1 MHKNIIITVIA
12 AFTLLAAAPASADG
26 THLSVKG
33 NDGGRILNC
42 FGWRYNT
49 IKAKLGEIKAANFS
63 AVQVTTVQPLPS
75 SEDFDGKFHFTD
87 QLATPISDWYRI
99 YAPLALRMITS
110 SDASQNTPLGTRAD
124 FDALVSEAHR
134 QGLAVVVGVEANQ
147 LFKGSASDAGVSV
160 TSYDKN
166 YTFDF
171 KDYTRKSI
179 TAHALNEAVEDI
191 VYVNGTSDTKGT
203 ENIAKAVAFVKEL
216 YAAGADGIC
225 WYHAKYIPL
234 LYGQGYFSIQ
244 DDKSEQ
250 NSGYT
255 MLPNSN
261 YVHLDDNGKFNFS
274 DSHLEGSNFWPEVTK
289 AMNYSDD
296 NGTTKRDV
304 PMFSYA
310 NLNLDP
316 NCKGELMRNNSNTG
330 FTIDHDPS
338 YFANGIKD
346 DGYWNRPMRE
356 YTKYMRIVDAW
367 YAKSAVMQDGVSYAD
382 GYWTDRQ
389 ANFKYEKG
397 FKSSEITGVYAAEPT
412 DMVYIAE
419 DENTFMNNPEVMFE
433 PMSKANAYHEN
444 RPTDQIK
451 GAVVDRAYAD
461 MAAHNAATTV
471 YFARPYSQSGSFKL
485 GEDLADLTSSPYAY
499 FQDGNNWAAGDPSKV
514 GVVLDGTKTSGDV
527 INLVGKHNGHNVFL
541 WSSKQTGI
549 TAPKKI
555 KFTVGDF
562 STGEYDY
569 ETGATYDAAAR
580 VVAMSNL
587 PVVSSSNATTAD
599 SLTVYIRD
607 DIGGSEHDFY
617 VYATKDG
624 AGAFDNENWP
634 GYKADK
640 TVTDASGVKWYYAR
654 VPKNIWER
662 VLYNDNIIIS
672 AYSKGT
678 TSFDDSPNKI
688 GQTATIGT
696 IVSDQ
701 WFVIT
706 DDKQGDGAIQYRDVK
721 HVSVP
726 DVANEPIRFKGA
738 AIAAVNKYHNLLTG
752 EKEYKDAAYNPD
764 GTRIDVASLC
774 RQHGAVLV
782 IRDPYGHPGSHNVD
796 NVNHN
801 LAKGEYTDQ
810 VSGNKFT
817 VTSDKI
823 SGELD
828 PSGIAVLYNKAD
840 VEGSFY
846 AVSPVSGQANKDI
859 QVKITNR
866 ATGKYTVQYQIS
878 NNKDFRNGQ
887 KGPLGDGTYLDYKT
901 YGWQTM
907 KDANATVDVS
917 TGDFSDVKYYIRKR
931 VRYGYSYIW
940 KYIPLSNPPYSM
952 TLYLKVRYRPA
963 TSTSD
968 ADWVST
974 STPYSYF
981 LYTGTTDGTL
991 YNNQLYFNIPEGV
1004 APDSLSIYAWSDEA
1018 GTKFPLVKS
1027 GGDRLQKYYSST
1039 EEQQKHWYSPVLNV
1053 YNYKTYT
1060 VDYGWW
1066 IGTDNVIKDDQ
1077 LIVMLGTDDVNN
1089 IKAGYY
1095 DPEAESHNDAMAI
1108 NHNRYVCRYT
1118 IGLPNLHFDHVKFRL
1133 SYNHPQGY
1141 TQQLETVELS
1151 AGEDEFFSISQDD
1164 EGRLSIGHD
1173 IEMVGD
1179 AIYDNSTWG
1188 YYMDKKGEYNEEN
1201 PNQNWKSGFWEGTND
1216 SDPIRLS
1223 YEPNESNELSVNGAK
1238 AEVFTW
1244 TGQMINGKSLRF
1256 GERPDFITS
1265 FVPDEAKND
1274 TAPAFKR
1281 YFIAVPTAYKYKV
1294 RAADE
1299 VPTTNANH
1307 VIDNWFMYRGL
1318 WCGKDAIPK
1327 DGETPTET
1335 YKDLVWTWPS
1345 GYYKVKFY
1353 QIFNGEDSVYYMTVS
1368 QPSLT
1373 YENGGTSYQYLPN
1386 NTSSRNETVS
1396 FAGLKTQD
1404 NDAASGQTKDP
1415 YFYIDLPH
1423 VGRAGY
1429 KGSDISISNNVD
1441 GEPSKFVVPAFTL
1454 EGNESKSTSSSETEY
1469 PSLYP
1474 ETGAYRIVY
1483 SLGHG
1488 NTPITFKAKADKK
1501 TTEERK
1507 TIVPLNTD
1515 DAAKDSVPSAK
1526 FMLGFNVM
1534 SYTKEELFNFRTLD
1548 NGGDGS
1554 EGTVPAGFWMTYSDG
1569 LPRILPA
1576 GVTAYYASGYVRG
1589 NDDPTQ
1595 PIKALYFTKLAGD
1608 TLPAN
1613 TGLML
1618 CIDTTAMPKVNLG
1631 GEVLGKPGRIY
1642 VYFEPAKVDQD
1653 YVWHQAG
1660 TNFLMPWIAAD
1671 EEAGSSSENAWKQY
1685 PDVKRPDSKYL
1696 NYQFSKG
1703 YWHHRVTENGN
1714 VIDENLYGV
1723 GFYPSSYR
1731 YPTSNYEV
1739 RKAFVSIP
1747 RKGSASDDPGDD
1759 DQTFGAKKNLAPST
1773 DANSDVVATAPVDL
1787 IWGDDGGAL
1796 SQSTGIATAPDAC
1809 GSSDN
1814 RVYNLQGQRV
1824 VNPRRGVYIRGGK
1837 KILIK

>member
-49 IKAKLGEIKAANFS
+49 IKAKLAEIKAANFS

-147 LFKGSASDAGVSV
+147 LFKGSADAAGVSV
-160 TSYDKN
+160 TAYDKN

-171 KDYTRKSI
+171 KDPTRESI

-191 VYVNGTSDTKGT
+191 VYVNGASDTKGT
-203 ENIAKAVAFVKEL
+203 ENIAKAVAFVKDL

-244 DDKSEQ
+244 DAKSEQ

-296 NGTTKRDV
+296 GTTKRDI

-444 RPTDQIK
+444 RPTDQIA

-514 GVVLDGTKTSGDV
+514 GVVLDGTMTSGDV

-549 TAPKKI
+549 NAPKKI

-810 VSGNKFT
+810 VSGNTFT

-828 PSGIAVLYNKAD
+828 PSGIAVLYNKDD
-840 VEGSFY
+840 VEGSAY

-859 QVKITNR
+859 KVSITNR
-866 ATGKYTVQYQIS
+866 APDKYTVEYQIS
-878 NNKDFRNGQ
+878 NNKDFRKGQ

-901 YGWQTM
+901 LNWKTM
-907 KDANATVDVS
+907 NDANATVDVS

-991 YNNQLYFNIPEGV
+991 YNNQLYFNLPEGV
-1004 APDSLSIYAWSDEA
+1004 EPDSLSIYAWSDEA

-1027 GGDRLQKYYSST
+1027 GGDRLQKYYSSK

-1066 IGTDNVIKDDQ
+1066 IDTDNVIKDDQ

-1095 DPEAESHNDAMAI
+1095 DPKAESHNDAMAI

-1151 AGEDEFFSISQDD
+1151 AGEDEFYSISQDD

-1188 YYMDKKGEYNEEN
+1188 YYMDKDGNYDEEN

-1294 RAADE
+1294 RTE
-1299 VPTTNANH
+1299 KYVPTTIANQ
-1307 VIDNWFMYRGL
+1307 VEDNWFMYRGL
-1318 WCGKDAIPK
+1318 WYDKDDIPK
-1327 DGETPTET
+1327 DGETTTET

-1373 YENGGTSYQYLPN
+1373 YENGGTSYQYVAN
-1386 NTSSRNETVS
+1386 NISSRNETVS
-1396 FAGLKTQD
+1396 FTGLKD
-1404 NDAASGQTKDP
+1404 PNDGSSDGSGKKDP
-1415 YFYIDLPH
+1415 YFYIDLAH

-1429 KGSDISISNNVD
+1429 KGSAISISNNID
-1441 GEPSKFVVPAFTL
+1441 GEPSKFVVPTFTL
-1454 EGNESKSTSSSETEY
+1454 EGNASKSSGSSATEY
-1469 PSLYP
+1469 SSLYP
-1474 ETGAYRIVY
+1474 ETGAYRIIY

-1488 NTPITFKAKADKK
+1488 NTPVTFKKKAEK
-1501 TTEERK
+1501 TSDELK

-1515 DAAKDSVPSAK
+1515 DAKKDSVPAAK

-1554 EGTVPAGFWMTYSDG
+1554 KGTVPAGYWMTYSDG
-1569 LPRILPA
+1569 LPRIRPA

-1589 NDDPTQ
+1589 NDDPKQ
-1595 PIKALYFTKLAGD
+1595 PIKALYFTKLVGD

-1618 CIDTTAMPKVNLG
+1618 CIDPTAMPKVNLG
-1631 GEVLGKPGRIY
+1631 GEVPGKPGRIY

-1653 YVWHQAG
+1653 YVWHQTG
-1660 TNFLMPWIAAD
+1660 TNFLMP
-1671 EEAGSSSENAWKQY
+1671 
-1685 PDVKRPDSKYL
+1685 
-1696 NYQFSKG
+1696 
-1703 YWHHRVTENGN
+1703 
-1714 VIDENLYGV
+1714 
-1723 GFYPSSYR
+1723 
-1731 YPTSNYEV
+1731 
-1739 RKAFVSIP
+1739 
-1747 RKGSASDDPGDD
+1747 
-1759 DQTFGAKKNLAPST
+1759 
-1773 DANSDVVATAPVDL
+1773 
-1787 IWGDDGGAL
+1787 
-1796 SQSTGIATAPDAC
+1796 
-1809 GSSDN
+1809 
-1814 RVYNLQGQRV
+1814 
-1824 VNPRRGVYIRGGK
+1824 
-1837 KILIK
+1837 

>member
-63 AVQVTTVQPLPS
+63 AVQVTTVQPLPA
-75 SEDFDGKFHFTD
+75 SEDFDGKFHFSD

-191 VYVNGTSDTKGT
+191 VYVNGTSDKKGDA
-203 ENIAKAVAFVKEL
+203 NIAKAVAFVKDL

-244 DDKSEQ
+244 DAKSEQ

-397 FKSSEITGVYAAEPT
+397 FQSSEITGVYAAEPT

-444 RPTDQIK
+444 RPTDQIA

-499 FQDGNNWAAGDPSKV
+499 FEDGNNWADGDPKKV
-514 GVVLDGTKTSGDV
+514 GVMLDGTKTSGDV

-541 WSSKQTGI
+541 WSSKQAGI
-549 TAPKKI
+549 NAPKKI

-640 TVTDASGVKWYYAR
+640 TVTDASGVEWHYAR

-991 YNNQLYFNIPEGV
+991 YNNQLYFNLPEGV
-1004 APDSLSIYAWSDEA
+1004 EPDSLSIYAWSDEA

-1077 LIVMLGTDDVNN
+1077 LIVMLGTDDVDE

-1151 AGEDEFFSISQDD
+1151 AGEDEFYSISQDD

-1188 YYMDKKGEYNEEN
+1188 YYMDKTGDYNEEN
-1201 PNQNWKSGFWEGTND
+1201 PTQNWKSGFWEGTND

-1223 YEPNESNELSVNGAK
+1223 YEPNESNELSVNGVK

-1244 TGQMINGKSLRF
+1244 TGQMINGKLLRF
-1256 GERPDFITS
+1256 GERPDFVTS
-1265 FVPDEAKND
+1265 FVPDETKND

-1299 VPTTNANH
+1299 VPTTTANH

-1318 WCGKDAIPK
+1318 WYGKDDIPK
-1327 DGETPTET
+1327 DGETPMET

-1373 YENGGTSYQYLPN
+1373 YENGGTSYQYLHN
-1386 NTSSRNETVS
+1386 NLSSRNETVS

-1441 GEPSKFVVPAFTL
+1441 GEPSKFVVPTFTL

-1488 NTPITFKAKADKK
+1488 NTPVTFKTKADKTDAEK
-1501 TTEERK
+1501 K
-1507 TIVPLNTD
+1507 TIIKLTTD
-1515 DAAKDSVPSAK
+1515 DAMQDSEPAAK
-1526 FMLGFNVM
+1526 FMLGFNVAR
-1534 SYTKEELFNFRTLD
+1534 YTQEELFNFRALD
-1548 NGGDGS
+1548 ESRSGDKLPDGYW
-1554 EGTVPAGFWMTYSDG
+1554 TAYSDG
-1569 LPRILPA
+1569 LPRIKPA

-1589 NDDPTQ
+1589 SLNSDM
-1595 PIKALYFTKLAGD
+1595 PIQAVYFTKLEGD

-1618 CIDTTAMPKVNLG
+1618 RIDTAAMSKINLG
-1631 GEVLGKPGRIY
+1631 GEVPGKAGRIY
-1642 VYFEPAKVDQD
+1642 VYFEPAKVDKD
-1653 YVWHQAG
+1653 YIWHQAG
-1660 TNFLMPWIAAD
+1660 TNFMLPWLAAD
-1671 EEAGSSSENAWKQY
+1671 EDAGNSSENAWKQY
-1685 PDVKRPDSKYL
+1685 PDVRRPDSKYL

-1703 YWHHRVTENGN
+1703 YWSWNVYDDNGKF
-1714 VIDENLYGV
+1714 IGTTDEYGV
-1723 GFYPSSYR
+1723 GFFPTNYR
-1731 YPTSNYEV
+1731 YPTNNYEV
-1739 RKAFVSIP
+1739 RKAFLSIP
-1747 RKGSASDDPGDD
+1747 RKGVLSDDPGDD
-1759 DQTFGAKKNLAPST
+1759 DQTFGAKSNISAKVNTNL
-1773 DANSDVVATAPVDL
+1773 DVVATAPVDL
-1787 IWGDDGGAL
+1787 VWGDDGGAL
-1796 SQSTGIATAPDAC
+1796 EQATSITTINSDN
-1809 GSSDN
+1809 GSSDDK
-1814 RVYNLQGQRV
+1814 VYNLQGQRV
-1824 VNPRRGVYIRGGK
+1824 YNPTRGVYIRGGK
-1837 KILIK
+1837 KIIIK

>member
-49 IKAKLGEIKAANFS
+49 IKAKLSEIKAANFS
-63 AVQVTTVQPLPS
+63 AVQVTTVQPLPAS
-75 SEDFDGKFHFTD
+75 KDFDGKFHFTD

-99 YAPLALRMITS
+99 YAPLALRMINA

-124 FDALVSEAHR
+124 FDALVSEAHQ

-147 LFKGSASDAGVSV
+147 LFKGSASTADVSV
-160 TSYDKN
+160 TAYDKN
-166 YTFDF
+166 YTFNF
-171 KDYTRKSI
+171 KDPTRKSI
-179 TAHALNEAVEDI
+179 TAHAINEAVEDI
-191 VYVNGTSDTKGT
+191 VYVNGASDTKGT
-203 ENIAKAVAFVKEL
+203 DNIAKAVALVKEL

-244 DDKSEQ
+244 DAKSEQ

-261 YVHLDDNGKFNFS
+261 YVKMDDNGKFNIP

-397 FKSSEITGVYAAEPT
+397 FQSSEITGVYAAEPT

-444 RPTDQIK
+444 RPTDQIA

-499 FQDGNNWAAGDPSKV
+499 FEDGNNWAAGNPKEI
-514 GVVLDGTKTSGDV
+514 GVMLDGKQTSGDV

-569 ETGATYDAAAR
+569 ETGATFDAAAR

-587 PVVSSSNATTAD
+587 PDVSASNATTAD

-607 DIGGSEHDFY
+607 DIGSTERDFY

-640 TVTDASGVKWYYAR
+640 TVKDASGAKWYYAR

-738 AIAAVNKYHNLLTG
+738 AIAAVNKYHNLLAG
-752 EKEYKDAAYNPD
+752 EKEYKNAAYNPD

-828 PSGIAVLYNKAD
+828 PSGIAVLYNKDD
-840 VEGSFY
+840 VEGAAY

-866 ATGKYTVQYQIS
+866 ATDKYTVEYQIS
-878 NNKDFRNGQ
+878 NNKDFAGSGTSTLDNGSYFDN
-887 KGPLGDGTYLDYKT
+887 KTLD
-901 YGWQTM
+901 WQTM
-907 KDANATVDVS
+907 NDANATADVS
-917 TGDFSDVKYYIRKR
+917 TSNFGNVTYFNRIR
-931 VRYGYSYIW
+931 VRYRIGHRYFYKW
-940 KYIPLSNPPYSM
+940 KTVTYNPYSM

-968 ADWVST
+968 KDWIYT

-1004 APDSLSIYAWSDEA
+1004 EPDSLSIYAWSDEA

-1027 GGDRLQKYYSST
+1027 GGDRLQKYYSSK

-1053 YNYKTYT
+1053 YDYKTYT

-1066 IGTDNVIKDDQ
+1066 ADNVIKDNQ
-1077 LIVMLGTDDVNN
+1077 LIVMLGTDDVDK
-1089 IKAGYY
+1089 IKAGFY

-1188 YYMDKKGEYNEEN
+1188 YYMDKKGDYDEEN
-1201 PNQNWKSGFWEGTND
+1201 PTQNWKSGFWEGTND
-1216 SDPIRLS
+1216 SDPVRLS
-1223 YEPNESNELSVNGAK
+1223 YEPNESNELSVNGVK

-1256 GERPDFITS
+1256 GERPDFTTS
-1265 FVPDEAKND
+1265 FVPDETKNK

-1294 RAADE
+1294 RTE
-1299 VPTTNANH
+1299 KYVPTTYANQ
-1307 VIDNWFMYRGL
+1307 VEDNWSMYCGL
-1318 WCGKDAIPK
+1318 WYDKDDIPK
-1327 DGETPTET
+1327 DGETTTET

-1373 YENGGTSYQYLPN
+1373 YENGGTSYQYVPN
-1386 NTSSRNETVS
+1386 NLSSRNETVS

-1454 EGNESKSTSSSETEY
+1454 EGNATKSSGSSATDYS
-1469 PSLYP
+1469 SLYP
-1474 ETGAYRIVY
+1474 ETGAYRIIY

-1488 NTPITFKAKADKK
+1488 NTPVTFKAKADK
-1501 TTEERK
+1501 TTDELK
-1507 TIVPLNTD
+1507 TIVPLTTD
-1515 DAAKDSVPSAK
+1515 DAKKDSEPAAK
-1526 FMLGFNVM
+1526 FMLGFNVAR
-1534 SYTKEELFNFRTLD
+1534 YTQEELFNFRALD
-1548 NGGDGS
+1548 ESRSDDKLPDGYW
-1554 EGTVPAGFWMTYSDG
+1554 TAYSDG
-1569 LPRILPA
+1569 LPRIKPA

-1589 NDDPTQ
+1589 DLNSDM
-1595 PIKALYFTKLAGD
+1595 PIQAVYFTKLEGD

-1618 CIDTTAMPKVNLG
+1618 RIDTAAMSKINLG
-1631 GEVLGKPGRIY
+1631 GEVPGKAGRIY
-1642 VYFEPAKVDQD
+1642 VYFEPAKADKD
-1653 YVWHQAG
+1653 YIWHQAG
-1660 TNFLMPWIAAD
+1660 TNFMLPWLAAD
-1671 EEAGSSSENAWKQY
+1671 EDAGNSSENAWKQY
-1685 PDVKRPDSKYL
+1685 PDVRRPDSKYL

-1703 YWHHRVTENGN
+1703 YWHHQVTEGGKTT
-1714 VIDENLYGV
+1714 VDEYLYGV
-1723 GFYPSSYR
+1723 GFFPTNYR
-1731 YPTSNYEV
+1731 YPTNNYEV
-1739 RKAFVSIP
+1739 RKAFLSIP
-1747 RKGSASDDPGDD
+1747 RKGVLSDDPGDD
-1759 DQTFGAKKNLAPST
+1759 DQTFGAKSNVAART
-1773 DANSDVVATAPVDL
+1773 NTNSDVVATAPVDL

-1796 SQSTGIATAPDAC
+1796 NRTTGIVTVNSNEN
-1809 GSSDN
+1809 SSDD

-1824 VNPRRGVYIRGGK
+1824 LNPNRGVYIRGGK

>member
-33 NDGGRILNC
+33 NDGGRIVNC

-49 IKAKLGEIKAANFS
+49 IKAKLSEIKAANFS

-75 SEDFDGKFHFTD
+75 LKDFDGKFHFSD

-124 FDALVSEAHR
+124 FDALVSEAHQ
-134 QGLAVVVGVEANQ
+134 QGLAVIVGVEANQ
-147 LFKGSASDAGVSV
+147 LFKGSAEAAGVSV
-160 TSYDKN
+160 TAYNKD

-171 KDYTRKSI
+171 KDPTRKSI

-191 VYVNGTSDTKGT
+191 VYVNGTSDTKGD
-203 ENIAKAVAFVKEL
+203 ENIAKAVDFVKKL
-216 YAAGADGIC
+216 YAAGVDGIC

-244 DDKSEQ
+244 DDGSEQ

-261 YVHLDDNGKFNFS
+261 YVTMDANGAFKVS

-296 NGTTKRDV
+296 GTTKRDV

-356 YTKYMRIVDAW
+356 YTKYMRVVDAW

-389 ANFKYEKG
+389 ANFKYDKG

-444 RPTDQIK
+444 RPTDQIA

-499 FQDGNNWAAGDPSKV
+499 FEDGNNWAAGDTKKV
-514 GVVLDGTKTSGDV
+514 GVELDGKQTSEDV

-541 WSSKQTGI
+541 WSSKQADI

-555 KFTVGDF
+555 KFTVGNF
-562 STGEYDY
+562 STGDYDY
-569 ETGATYDAAAR
+569 EAGATYDAAAR

-587 PVVSSSNATTAD
+587 PDVSASNATTAD

-607 DIGGSEHDFY
+607 DIGGSERDFY

-678 TSFDDSPNKI
+678 TSFDDGPNKI
-688 GQTATIGT
+688 GETATIGT

-726 DVANEPIRFKGA
+726 DVANEPLRFKGT

-782 IRDPYGHPGSHNVD
+782 IRDPYGHLGSHNVD

-828 PSGIAVLYNKAD
+828 PSGIAVLYNKDD
-840 VEGSFY
+840 VEGSVY
-846 AVSPVSGQANKDI
+846 AVSPVSGQANQDI

-866 ATGKYTVQYQIS
+866 ATGNYTVQYQIS
-878 NNKDFRNGQ
+878 NNKAFRNSGAS
-887 KGPLGDGTYLDYKT
+887 TLDNGSYFTNKT
-901 YGWQTM
+901 YDWQAM
-907 KDANATVDVS
+907 NDANATADVS
-917 TGDFSDVKYYIRKR
+917 TDDFDKVDYYYRKR
-931 VRYGYSYIW
+931 VRSKGRYIW
-940 KYIPLSNPPYSM
+940 KNIPYTPYSM
-952 TLYLKVRYRPA
+952 TLYLRVRYRPA

-968 ADWVST
+968 ADWIYT
-974 STPYSYF
+974 SSPYSYF
-981 LYTGTTDGTL
+981 LYTGNTNGTL
-991 YNNQLYFNIPEGV
+991 YNNQLYFNLPKGV
-1004 APDSLSIYAWSDEA
+1004 EPDSLSIYAWSDEA

-1027 GGDRLQKYYSST
+1027 GGDRLQKYYSSE
-1039 EEQQKHWYSPVLNV
+1039 EEQLKHWYSPVLNV

-1060 VDYGWW
+1060 VEYGWSK
-1066 IGTDNVIKDDQ
+1066 DNVIKDNQ
-1077 LIVMLGTDDVNN
+1077 LIVMLGTDDVAK

-1141 TQQLETVELS
+1141 TQQLETVELA

-1188 YYMDKKGEYNEEN
+1188 YYMDKEGDYDEEN

-1216 SDPIRLS
+1216 SDPIHLS
-1223 YEPNESNELSVNGAK
+1223 YEPNESNEFSVNGVK

-1256 GERPDFITS
+1256 GERPDFVTS

-1294 RAADE
+1294 RADQY
-1299 VPTTNANH
+1299 VPTTNANQ
-1307 VIDNWFMYRGL
+1307 VIDNWSMYCGL
-1318 WCGKDAIPK
+1318 WYDKDDIPVIK
-1327 DGETPTET
+1327 DGETTTET

-1373 YENGGTSYQYLPN
+1373 YENGGTSYQYVPN
-1386 NTSSRNETVS
+1386 NLSSRNETVS

-1488 NTPITFKAKADKK
+1488 NTPITFKAKAAKSAD
-1501 TTEERK
+1501 ELK

-1515 DAAKDSVPSAK
+1515 DAAKDSAPSAK

-1548 NGGDGS
+1548 NGGSGS
-1554 EGTVPAGFWMTYSDG
+1554 EGTVPEGFWMTYSDG
-1569 LPRILPA
+1569 LPRIRPA

-1589 NDDPTQ
+1589 NDDPKQ

-1618 CIDTTAMPKVNLG
+1618 CIDTAAIPKVNLG
-1631 GEVLGKPGRIY
+1631 GEVPGQAGRIY

-1653 YVWHQAG
+1653 YVWHQTG

-1671 EEAGSSSENAWKQY
+1671 EDAESSSENAWKQY

-1703 YWHHRVTENGN
+1703 YWHHVVKEDGK
-1714 VIDENLYGV
+1714 VITDENLYGV

-1747 RKGSASDDPGDD
+1747 RKGVASDDPGDD
-1759 DQTFGAKKNLAPST
+1759 DQTFGAKRYLSAGTGNG
-1773 DANSDVVATAPVDL
+1773 SDVVATAPVDL

-1796 SQSTGIATAPDAC
+1796 LQATGIATVPDAC

>member
-12 AFTLLAAAPASADG
+12 AFALLAAAPAIADG

-49 IKAKLGEIKAANFS
+49 IKAELGEIKAANFS
-63 AVQVTTVQPLPS
+63 AVQVTTVQPLPT

-147 LFKGSASDAGVSV
+147 LFKGSADAAGVSV
-160 TSYDKN
+160 TAYDKD

-179 TAHALNEAVEDI
+179 TAYALNEAVEDI
-191 VYVNGTSDTKGT
+191 VYVNGTSDKKGDA
-203 ENIAKAVAFVKEL
+203 NIAKAVAFVKDL

-244 DDKSEQ
+244 DAKSEQ

-261 YVHLDDNGKFNFS
+261 YVKADDNGKLDFS
-274 DSHLEGSNFWPEVTK
+274 KTHLEGSNFWPEVTK
-289 AMNYSDD
+289 AMNYLDD
-296 NGTTKRDV
+296 GTTKRDV

-397 FKSSEITGVYAAEPT
+397 FQSSEITGVYAAEPT

-444 RPTDQIK
+444 RPTDQIA

-499 FQDGNNWAAGDPSKV
+499 FEDGNNWAAGNPNKV
-514 GVVLDGTKTSGDV
+514 SVVLDGTQTSGDV

-541 WSSKQTGI
+541 WSRKQAGI
-549 TAPKKI
+549 NAPKKI
-555 KFTVGDF
+555 KFTVGNF

-569 ETGATYDAAAR
+569 EAGATYDAAAR

-607 DIGGSEHDFY
+607 DIGDSERDFY

-640 TVTDASGVKWYYAR
+640 TVTDAIGVKWYYAR

-678 TSFDDSPNKI
+678 TSFEDGPTKI
-688 GQTATIGT
+688 GETATIGT

-801 LAKGEYTDQ
+801 LAKGTYTDQ

-828 PSGIAVLYNKAD
+828 PSGIAVLYNKDD
-840 VEGSFY
+840 VEGAAY

-859 QVKITNR
+859 QVSITNR
-866 ATGKYTVQYQIS
+866 APDKYTVEYQIS

-931 VRYGYSYIW
+931 VRYGNRYIW

-952 TLYLKVRYRPA
+952 TLYLKVRYRLA
-963 TSTSD
+963 SSTSD
-968 ADWVST
+968 ADWHYT

-991 YNNQLYFNIPEGV
+991 YNNQLYFNLPEGV
-1004 APDSLSIYAWSDEA
+1004 EPDSLSIYAWSDEA

-1027 GGDRLQKYYSST
+1027 GGDRLQKYYSDPT
-1039 EEQQKHWYSPVLNV
+1039 EQKKHWHSPVLDI
-1053 YNYKTYT
+1053 YNYQTYT
-1060 VDYGWW
+1060 VQDGFWW
-1066 IGTDNVIKDDQ
+1066 WETNNVIKDDQ
-1077 LIVMLGTDDVNN
+1077 LIVMLGTDDVSK
-1089 IKAGYY
+1089 IKDGYY

-1108 NHNRYVCRYT
+1108 NHGRYVCRYT

-1141 TQQLETVELS
+1141 TEQLETMELETGQDQFYS
-1151 AGEDEFFSISQDD
+1151 LSKDD

-1179 AIYDNSTWG
+1179 ALYDNSTWG
-1188 YYMDKKGEYNEEN
+1188 YYLDKNGKDYDDDN
-1201 PNQNWKSGFWEGTND
+1201 PTQDWKNGFWEGTND
-1216 SDPIRLS
+1216 SDPVQLS

-1244 TGQMINGKSLRF
+1244 SGQMINGKTLRF
-1256 GERPDFITS
+1256 GERPDFYTS
-1265 FVPDEAKND
+1265 FVPDPEKND

-1299 VPTTNANH
+1299 VPTTANH

-1318 WCGKDAIPK
+1318 WYGKDGIPK
-1327 DGETPTET
+1327 DTTET

-1373 YENGGTSYQYLPN
+1373 YENGGTSYQYVPN
-1386 NTSSRNETVS
+1386 NLSSRNETV
-1396 FAGLKTQD
+1396 
-1404 NDAASGQTKDP
+1404 
-1415 YFYIDLPH
+1415 DLPH

-1441 GEPSKFVVPAFTL
+1441 GEPSKFVVPTFTL

-1488 NTPITFKAKADKK
+1488 NTPITFKAKADK

-1507 TIVPLNTD
+1507 TIKPLNTD
-1515 DAAKDSVPSAK
+1515 DATKDSAPSAK

-1548 NGGDGS
+1548 KGGDGS
-1554 EGTVPAGFWMTYSDG
+1554 EGTVPAGYWMTYSDG
-1569 LPRILPA
+1569 LPRIRPA

-1589 NDDPTQ
+1589 NDDPKQ

-1631 GEVLGKPGRIY
+1631 GKVPDQAGRIY

-1653 YVWHQAG
+1653 YVWHQTG

-1671 EEAGSSSENAWKQY
+1671 EDAGSSSENAWKQY

-1703 YWHHRVTENGN
+1703 YWHHVVKENGT
-1714 VIDENLYGV
+1714 VVTDENLYGV

-1747 RKGSASDDPGDD
+1747 RKGVLSDDPGDD
-1759 DQTFGAKKNLAPST
+1759 DQTFGAKRYLPAGTGSG
-1773 DANSDVVATAPVDL
+1773 SDVVATAPVDL

-1796 SQSTGIATAPDAC
+1796 EQATGITSVLNGRGRAD
-1809 GSSDN
+1809 D
-1814 RVYNLQGQRV
+1814 RIYNLQGQRV
-1824 VNPRRGVYIRGGK
+1824 SIPHRGVYIRGGK
-1837 KILIK
+1837 KILVK

>member
-12 AFTLLAAAPASADG
+12 AFALLAAAPAIADG

-49 IKAKLGEIKAANFS
+49 IKAELGEIKAANFS
-63 AVQVTTVQPLPS
+63 AVQVTTVQPLPT

-147 LFKGSASDAGVSV
+147 LFKGSADAAGVSV
-160 TSYDKN
+160 TAYDKD

-179 TAHALNEAVEDI
+179 TAYALNEAVEDI
-191 VYVNGTSDTKGT
+191 VYVNGTSDKKGDA
-203 ENIAKAVAFVKEL
+203 NIAKAVAFVKDL

-244 DDKSEQ
+244 DAKSEQ

-261 YVHLDDNGKFNFS
+261 YVKMDDNGKLDFS
-274 DSHLEGSNFWPEVTK
+274 KTHLEGSNFWPEVTK
-289 AMNYSDD
+289 AMNYLDD
-296 NGTTKRDV
+296 GTTKRDV

-397 FKSSEITGVYAAEPT
+397 FQSSEITGVYAAEPT

-444 RPTDQIK
+444 RPTDQIA

-499 FQDGNNWAAGDPSKV
+499 FEDGNNWAAGNPNKV
-514 GVVLDGTKTSGDV
+514 SVVLDGTQTSGDV

-541 WSSKQTGI
+541 WSRKQAGI
-549 TAPKKI
+549 NAPKKI
-555 KFTVGDF
+555 KFTVGNF

-569 ETGATYDAAAR
+569 EAGATYDAAAR

-607 DIGGSEHDFY
+607 DIGDSERDFY

-640 TVTDASGVKWYYAR
+640 TVTDAIGVKWYYAR

-678 TSFDDSPNKI
+678 TSFEDGPTKI
-688 GQTATIGT
+688 GETATIGT

-801 LAKGEYTDQ
+801 LAKGTYTDQ

-828 PSGIAVLYNKAD
+828 PSGIAVLYNKDD
-840 VEGSFY
+840 VEGAAY

-859 QVKITNR
+859 QVSITNR
-866 ATGKYTVQYQIS
+866 APDKYTVEYQIS

-931 VRYGYSYIW
+931 VRYGNRYIW

-952 TLYLKVRYRPA
+952 TLYLKVRYRLA
-963 TSTSD
+963 SSTSD
-968 ADWVST
+968 ADWHYT

-991 YNNQLYFNIPEGV
+991 YNNQLYFNLPEGV
-1004 APDSLSIYAWSDEA
+1004 EPDSLSIYAWSDEA

-1027 GGDRLQKYYSST
+1027 GGDRLQKYYSDPT
-1039 EEQQKHWYSPVLNV
+1039 EQKKHWHSPVLDI
-1053 YNYKTYT
+1053 YNYQTYT
-1060 VDYGWW
+1060 VQDGFWW
-1066 IGTDNVIKDDQ
+1066 WETNNVIKDDQ
-1077 LIVMLGTDDVNN
+1077 LIVMLGTDDVSK
-1089 IKAGYY
+1089 IKDGYY

-1108 NHNRYVCRYT
+1108 NHGRYVCRYT

-1141 TQQLETVELS
+1141 TEQLETMELETGQDQFYS
-1151 AGEDEFFSISQDD
+1151 LSKDD

-1179 AIYDNSTWG
+1179 ALYDNSTWG
-1188 YYMDKKGEYNEEN
+1188 YYLDKNGKDYDDDN
-1201 PNQNWKSGFWEGTND
+1201 PTQDWKNGFWEGTND
-1216 SDPIRLS
+1216 SDPVQLS

-1244 TGQMINGKSLRF
+1244 SGQMINGKTLRF
-1256 GERPDFITS
+1256 GERPDFYTS
-1265 FVPDEAKND
+1265 FVPDPEKND

-1299 VPTTNANH
+1299 VPTTANH

-1318 WCGKDAIPK
+1318 WYGKDGIPK
-1327 DGETPTET
+1327 DTTET

-1373 YENGGTSYQYLPN
+1373 YENGGTSYQYVPN
-1386 NTSSRNETVS
+1386 NLSSRNETVS

-1441 GEPSKFVVPAFTL
+1441 GEPSKFVVPTFTL

-1488 NTPITFKAKADKK
+1488 NTPITFKAKADK

-1507 TIVPLNTD
+1507 TIKPLNTD
-1515 DAAKDSVPSAK
+1515 DATKDSAPSAK

-1548 NGGDGS
+1548 KGGDGS
-1554 EGTVPAGFWMTYSDG
+1554 EGTVPAGYWMTYSDG
-1569 LPRILPA
+1569 LPRIRPA

-1589 NDDPTQ
+1589 NDDPKQ

-1631 GEVLGKPGRIY
+1631 GKVPDQAGRIY

-1653 YVWHQAG
+1653 YVWHQTG

-1671 EEAGSSSENAWKQY
+1671 EDAGSSSENAWKQY

-1703 YWHHRVTENGN
+1703 YWHHVVKENGT
-1714 VIDENLYGV
+1714 VVTDENLYGV

-1747 RKGSASDDPGDD
+1747 RKGVLSDDPGDD
-1759 DQTFGAKKNLAPST
+1759 DQTFGAKRYLPAGTGSG
-1773 DANSDVVATAPVDL
+1773 SDVVATAPVDL

-1796 SQSTGIATAPDAC
+1796 EQATGITSVLNGRGRAD
-1809 GSSDN
+1809 D
-1814 RVYNLQGQRV
+1814 RIYNLQGQRV
-1824 VNPRRGVYIRGGK
+1824 SIPHRGVYIRGGK
-1837 KILIK
+1837 KILVK

>member
-12 AFTLLAAAPASADG
+12 AIALLAAAPASADG

-63 AVQVTTVQPLPS
+63 AVQVTTVQPLPT

-110 SDASQNTPLGTRAD
+110 SDASTNTPLGTRAE
-124 FDALVSEAHR
+124 FDALVREAHQQR
-134 QGLAVVVGVEANQ
+134 LAVVVGVEANQ
-147 LFKGSASDAGVSV
+147 LFKGSAAKAGVSV
-160 TSYDKN
+160 TSYDPN
-166 YTFDF
+166 YTIDF
-171 KDYTRKSI
+171 KDPTRKSI
-179 TAHALNEAVEDI
+179 TGHAINEAVEDI
-191 VYVNGTSDTKGT
+191 VYVGGASYKTDSTDV
-203 ENIAKAVAFVKEL
+203 AKAVALVKDL
-216 YAAGADGIC
+216 YAAGVDGIC

-244 DDKSEQ
+244 DAKSEQ

-261 YVHLDDNGKFNFS
+261 YVKMDDNGKLDFS
-274 DSHLEGSNFWPEVTK
+274 KTHLEGSKFWPEVTK

-296 NGTTKRDV
+296 GTTKRDV

-397 FKSSEITGVYAAEPT
+397 FQSSEITGVYAAEPT

-444 RPTDQIK
+444 RPTDQIA

-485 GEDLADLTSSPYAY
+485 GEDLADLTSLPYAY
-499 FQDGNNWAAGDPSKV
+499 FEDGNNWAAGDPKKV
-514 GVVLDGTKTSGDV
+514 SVVLDGTKTSGDV

-541 WSSKQTGI
+541 WSSKQAGI
-549 TAPKKI
+549 NVPKKI

-569 ETGATYDAAAR
+569 EAGATYDATAR

-587 PVVSSSNATTAD
+587 PDASSSDATTAD

-607 DIGGSEHDFY
+607 DIGDSERDFY

-640 TVTDASGVKWYYAR
+640 TVTDASGAKWYYAR

-678 TSFDDSPNKI
+678 TSFDDGPTKI
-688 GQTATIGT
+688 GETATIGT

-801 LAKGEYTDQ
+801 LAKGTYTDQ

-817 VTSDKI
+817 VTRDKI

-828 PSGIAVLYNKAD
+828 PSGIAVLYNKDD
-840 VEGSFY
+840 VEGSVY

-859 QVKITNR
+859 KVSITNR
-866 ATGKYTVQYQIS
+866 APDKYTVEYQIS
-878 NNKDFRNGQ
+878 NNKDFRDGQ

-931 VRYGYSYIW
+931 VRYGNRYIW

-952 TLYLKVRYRPA
+952 TLYLRVRYR
-963 TSTSD
+963 STSE
-968 ADWVST
+968 ADWHYT

-991 YNNQLYFNIPEGV
+991 YNNQLYFNLPEGV
-1004 APDSLSIYAWSDEA
+1004 EPDSLSIYAWSDEA

-1027 GGDRLQKYYSST
+1027 GGDRLQKYYSSQ
-1039 EEQQKHWYSPVLNV
+1039 EEQRKHWYSPVLNV

-1066 IGTDNVIKDDQ
+1066 IDTDNVIKDDQ
-1077 LIVMLGTDDVNN
+1077 LIVMLGTDDVSK
-1089 IKAGYY
+1089 IKDGYY

-1108 NHNRYVCRYT
+1108 NHGRYVCRYT

-1141 TQQLETVELS
+1141 TQQLETVELA

-1188 YYMDKKGEYNEEN
+1188 YYMDKEGDYDEDK
-1201 PNQNWKSGFWEGTND
+1201 PNQKWKSGFWEGTND

-1244 TGQMINGKSLRF
+1244 SGQMINGKSLRF
-1256 GERPDFITS
+1256 GERPDFVTS
-1265 FVPDEAKND
+1265 FVPDETKND

-1294 RAADE
+1294 RAADK

-1318 WCGKDAIPK
+1318 WYGKDDIPK
-1327 DGETPTET
+1327 DGETTTDT

-1373 YENGGTSYQYLPN
+1373 YENGGTSYQYVPN
-1386 NTSSRNETVS
+1386 NLSSRNETVS
-1396 FAGLKTQD
+1396 FAGLKSQD

-1488 NTPITFKAKADKK
+1488 NTPITFKAKANKS
-1501 TTEERK
+1501 TGELK

-1515 DAAKDSVPSAK
+1515 DATKDSAPSAK

-1534 SYTKEELFNFRTLD
+1534 SYTKEELFNFRTPAD
-1548 NGGDGS
+1548 GGNSG
-1554 EGTVPAGFWMTYSDG
+1554 EGTVPAGYWMTYSDG
-1569 LPRILPA
+1569 LPRIRPA

-1589 NDDPTQ
+1589 NDDPKQ

-1618 CIDTTAMPKVNLG
+1618 CIDATKMPKVNLG
-1631 GEVLGKPGRIY
+1631 GEVPDQAGRIY

-1671 EEAGSSSENAWKQY
+1671 EDAGSSSENAWKQY

-1703 YWHHRVTENGN
+1703 YWHHVVKENGT
-1714 VIDENLYGV
+1714 VVTDENLYGV

-1747 RKGSASDDPGDD
+1747 RKGVLSDDPGDD
-1759 DQTFGAKKNLAPST
+1759 DQTFGAKRYLPAGTGSG
-1773 DANSDVVATAPVDL
+1773 SDVVATAPVDL

-1796 SQSTGIATAPDAC
+1796 EQATGITSVLN
-1809 GSSDN
+1809 GRG
-1814 RVYNLQGQRV
+1814 RVDDRIYNLQGQRV
-1824 VNPRRGVYIRGGK
+1824 SIPHRGVYIRGGK

>member
-1 MHKNIIITVIA
+1 MHKNIIITVVA

-33 NDGGRILNC
+33 TDGGRILNC

-75 SEDFDGKFHFTD
+75 SEEFDGKFHFTD

-110 SDASQNTPLGTRAD
+110 SDDSQNTPLGTRAD
-124 FDALVSEAHR
+124 FDALVSEAHQ

-171 KDYTRKSI
+171 KDATRKSI
-179 TAHALNEAVEDI
+179 TAHAINEAVEDI
-191 VYVNGTSDTKGT
+191 VYVNETSDKKGDA
-203 ENIAKAVAFVKEL
+203 NIAKAVAFVKAL

-244 DDKSEQ
+244 DAKSEQ

-261 YVHLDDNGKFNFS
+261 YVHLDDNGKFNVP

-296 NGTTKRDV
+296 GTTKRDV

-356 YTKYMRIVDAW
+356 YTKYMRVVDAW

-444 RPTDQIK
+444 RPTDQIA

-499 FQDGNNWAAGDPSKV
+499 FEDGNNWAAGDPKEI

-541 WSSKQTGI
+541 WSSKQAGI
-549 TAPKKI
+549 NAPKKI

-587 PVVSSSNATTAD
+587 PDASASNATTAD

-607 DIGGSEHDFY
+607 DIGDSERDFY

-678 TSFDDSPNKI
+678 TSFDDGPTKI

-738 AIAAVNKYHNLLTG
+738 AIAAVNKYHNLLAG

-801 LAKGEYTDQ
+801 LAKGTYTDQ

-828 PSGIAVLYNKAD
+828 PSGIAVLYNKDD
-840 VEGSFY
+840 VEGSAY

-878 NNKDFRNGQ
+878 NNKKFAVSGASRLDNGSYF
-887 KGPLGDGTYLDYKT
+887 TNKT
-901 YGWQTM
+901 LKWQAM
-907 KDANATVDVS
+907 NDANATVDVS
-917 TGDFSDVKYYIRKR
+917 TGDFSTVKYYYKR
-931 VRYGYSYIW
+931 RRTPSY
-940 KYIPLSNPPYSM
+940 YDPYSM

-974 STPYSYF
+974 TTPYSYF
-981 LYTGTTDGTL
+981 LYTGNTNGTL

-1004 APDSLSIYAWSDEA
+1004 EPDSLSIYAWSDEA

-1027 GGDRLQKYYSST
+1027 GGDRLQKYYSSK

-1077 LIVMLGTDDVNN
+1077 LIVMLGTDNVDK
-1089 IKAGYY
+1089 IKAGFY

-1188 YYMDKKGEYNEEN
+1188 YYMDKTGNYDEEN

-1216 SDPIRLS
+1216 SDPVHLS

-1244 TGQMINGKSLRF
+1244 SGQMINGKTLRF
-1256 GERPDFITS
+1256 GERPDFYTS
-1265 FVPDEAKND
+1265 FVPDPEKND

-1294 RAADE
+1294 RAKQY
-1299 VPTTNANH
+1299 VQTTTSNL
-1307 VIDNWFMYRGL
+1307 VVDDWYMYRGL
-1318 WCGKDAIPK
+1318 WYDKDAVPVFK
-1327 DGETPTET
+1327 DGAETGEK

-1353 QIFNGEDSVYYMTVS
+1353 QIFNGDDSVYYMTVS

-1373 YENGGTSYQYLPN
+1373 YENGGTSYQYVAN
-1386 NTSSRNETVS
+1386 NVSSRNETVS
-1396 FAGLKTQD
+1396 FTGLKD
-1404 NDAASGQTKDP
+1404 PNGGSSDGSGKKDP
-1415 YFYIDLPH
+1415 YFYIDLAH

-1454 EGNESKSTSSSETEY
+1454 EGNATKSSGSSATEY
-1469 PSLYP
+1469 SSLYP
-1474 ETGAYRIVY
+1474 ETGAYRIIY

-1488 NTPITFKAKADKK
+1488 NTPVTFKAKADK
-1501 TTEERK
+1501 TTDELK
-1507 TIVPLNTD
+1507 TIVKLTTD
-1515 DAAKDSVPSAK
+1515 DAKKDSEPAAK
-1526 FMLGFNVM
+1526 FMLGFNVI
-1534 SYTKEELFNFRTLD
+1534 SYTQEELFNFRTPETSAAA
-1548 NGGDGS
+1548 G
-1554 EGTVPAGFWMTYSDG
+1554 EGTVPEGFWSTYSDG
-1569 LPRILPA
+1569 LPRIKPA

-1589 NDDPTQ
+1589 NDDPKQ
-1595 PIKALYFTKLAGD
+1595 PIKALYFTKLEGD

-1613 TGLML
+1613 TGLMI
-1618 CIDTTAMPKVNLG
+1618 CVDTAKMSKLNLG
-1631 GEVLGKPGRIY
+1631 GEVPGKAGRIY
-1642 VYFEPAKVDQD
+1642 VYFEPAKADKD
-1653 YVWHQAG
+1653 YIWHQTG
-1660 TNFLMPWIAAD
+1660 TNFLQPWLAAD
-1671 EEAGSSSENAWKQY
+1671 EDAGNSSENTWKQY
-1685 PDVKRPDSKYL
+1685 PDVRRPSSKYL
-1696 NYQFSKG
+1696 NYQFGKG
-1703 YWHHRVTENGN
+1703 RWHHRKTENGV
-1714 VIDENLYGV
+1714 VIVDEYLYGV
-1723 GFYPSSYR
+1723 GFFPTNYR
-1731 YPTSNYEV
+1731 YPTNNYEV

-1747 RKGSASDDPGDD
+1747 RKGVLSDDPGDD
-1759 DQTFGAKKNLAPST
+1759 DQTFGAKSNVAART
-1773 DANSDVVATAPVDL
+1773 NTNSDVVATAPVDL

-1796 SQSTGIATAPDAC
+1796 NQTSGIVTVN
-1809 GSSDN
+1809 GNENSSDD

-1824 VNPRRGVYIRGGK
+1824 LNPNRGVYIRGGK

>member
-1 MHKNIIITVIA
+1 MHKNIIITVVA

-33 NDGGRILNC
+33 TDGGRILNC

-75 SEDFDGKFHFTD
+75 SEEFDGKFHFTD

-99 YAPLALRMITS
+99 YAPLALRMIDA
-110 SDASQNTPLGTRAD
+110 SDDSQNTPLGTRAE
-124 FDALVSEAHR
+124 FDALVSEAHQ

-171 KDYTRKSI
+171 KDATRKSI
-179 TAHALNEAVEDI
+179 TAHAINEAVEDI
-191 VYVNGTSDTKGT
+191 VYVNETSDKKGDA
-203 ENIAKAVAFVKEL
+203 NIAKAVAFVKAL

-244 DDKSEQ
+244 DAKSEQ

-261 YVHLDDNGKFNFS
+261 YVHLDDNGKFNVP

-296 NGTTKRDV
+296 GTTKRDV

-356 YTKYMRIVDAW
+356 YTKYMRVVDAW

-444 RPTDQIK
+444 RPTDQIA

-499 FQDGNNWAAGDPSKV
+499 FEDGNNWAAGDPKEI

-541 WSSKQTGI
+541 WSSKQAGI
-549 TAPKKI
+549 NAPKKI

-587 PVVSSSNATTAD
+587 PDASASNATTAD

-607 DIGGSEHDFY
+607 DIGDSERDFY

-678 TSFDDSPNKI
+678 TSYDDGPNKI

-738 AIAAVNKYHNLLTG
+738 AIAAVNKYHNLLAG

-828 PSGIAVLYNKAD
+828 PSGIAVLYNKND
-840 VEGSFY
+840 VEGAAY

-866 ATGKYTVQYQIS
+866 ATGKYEVQYRIS
-878 NNKDFRNGQ
+878 NNKDFSNRGASRLDNGIYF
-887 KGPLGDGTYLDYKT
+887 KNKTLD
-901 YGWQTM
+901 WQTM
-907 KDANATVDVS
+907 NNANATVDVS
-917 TGDFSDVKYYIRKR
+917 TGNFSDVTYYYRQGWMSAT
-931 VRYGYSYIW
+931 YT
-940 KYIPLSNPPYSM
+940 PYSM
-952 TLYLKVRYRPA
+952 TLYLRVRYRP
-963 TSTSD
+963 TESTSD

-974 STPYSYF
+974 TTPYSYF
-981 LYTGTTDGTL
+981 LYTGNTNGTL

-1004 APDSLSIYAWSDEA
+1004 EPDSLSIYAWSDEA

-1027 GGDRLQKYYSST
+1027 GGDRLQKYYSSK

-1060 VDYGWW
+1060 VGGWW
-1066 IGTDNVIKDDQ
+1066 IDTDNVIKDNQ
-1077 LIVMLGTDDVNN
+1077 LIVMLGTDNVDK
-1089 IKAGYY
+1089 IKAGFY

-1188 YYMDKKGEYNEEN
+1188 YYMDKDGYYDEEN

-1256 GERPDFITS
+1256 GVRPDFVTS
-1265 FVPDEAKND
+1265 FVPDETKND

-1294 RAADE
+1294 RAE
-1299 VPTTNANH
+1299 KYVPNTN
-1307 VIDNWFMYRGL
+1307 VPDNWSMYRGL
-1318 WCGKDAIPK
+1318 WYGKDAVPK
-1327 DGETPTET
+1327 DGETTTET

-1373 YENGGTSYQYLPN
+1373 YENGGTSYQYVPN

-1396 FAGLKTQD
+1396 FAGLKTQN

-1454 EGNESKSTSSSETEY
+1454 EGNATKSSGSSATDYS
-1469 PSLYP
+1469 SLYP
-1474 ETGAYRIVY
+1474 ETGAYRIIY

-1488 NTPITFKAKADKK
+1488 NTPVTFKAKTDKTDAEK
-1501 TTEERK
+1501 K
-1507 TIVPLNTD
+1507 TIVKLTTD
-1515 DAAKDSVPSAK
+1515 DATQDSEPAAK
-1526 FMLGFNVM
+1526 FMLGFNVI
-1534 SYTKEELFNFRTLD
+1534 SYTQEELFNFRTPEKSTA
-1548 NGGDGS
+1548 DGK
-1554 EGTVPAGFWMTYSDG
+1554 GTVPEGFWSTYSDG
-1569 LPRILPA
+1569 LPRIKPA

-1589 NDDPTQ
+1589 NDDPKQ
-1595 PIKALYFTKLAGD
+1595 PIKALYFTKLEGD

-1613 TGLML
+1613 TGLMI
-1618 CIDTTAMPKVNLG
+1618 CVDTAKMSKLNLG
-1631 GEVLGKPGRIY
+1631 GEVPGKAGRIY
-1642 VYFEPAKVDQD
+1642 VYFEPAKADKD
-1653 YVWHQAG
+1653 YIWHQTG
-1660 TNFLMPWIAAD
+1660 TNFLQPWLAAD
-1671 EEAGSSSENAWKQY
+1671 EDAGNSSENTWKQY
-1685 PDVKRPDSKYL
+1685 PDVRRPSSKYL
-1696 NYQFSKG
+1696 NYQFGKG
-1703 YWHHRVTENGN
+1703 RWHHRKTENGV
-1714 VIDENLYGV
+1714 VIVDEYLYGV
-1723 GFYPSSYR
+1723 GFFPTNYR
-1731 YPTSNYEV
+1731 YPTNNYEV

-1747 RKGSASDDPGDD
+1747 RKGVLSDDPGDD
-1759 DQTFGAKKNLAPST
+1759 DQTFGAKSNVAART
-1773 DANSDVVATAPVDL
+1773 NTNSDVVATAPVDL

-1796 SQSTGIATAPDAC
+1796 NQTTGIVTVN
-1809 GSSDN
+1809 GNENSSDD

-1824 VNPRRGVYIRGGK
+1824 LNPNRGVYIRGGK

>member
-12 AFTLLAAAPASADG
+12 AFALLAAAPASADG

-63 AVQVTTVQPLPS
+63 AVQVTTVQPLPT

-147 LFKGSASDAGVSV
+147 LFKGSADAAGVSV
-160 TSYDKN
+160 TAYDKD

-179 TAHALNEAVEDI
+179 TAYALNEAVEDI
-191 VYVNGTSDTKGT
+191 VYVNGTSDKKGDA
-203 ENIAKAVAFVKEL
+203 NIAKAVAFVKDL

-244 DDKSEQ
+244 DAKSEQ

-261 YVHLDDNGKFNFS
+261 YVKADDNGKLDFS
-274 DSHLEGSNFWPEVTK
+274 KTHLEGSNFWPEVTK
-289 AMNYSDD
+289 AMNYLDD
-296 NGTTKRDV
+296 GTTKRDV

-397 FKSSEITGVYAAEPT
+397 FQSSEITGVYAAEPT

-444 RPTDQIK
+444 RPTDQIA

-499 FQDGNNWAAGDPSKV
+499 FEDGNNWAAGNPNKV
-514 GVVLDGTKTSGDV
+514 SVVLDGTQTSGDV

-541 WSSKQTGI
+541 WSRKQAGI
-549 TAPKKI
+549 NAPKKI
-555 KFTVGDF
+555 KFTVGNF

-569 ETGATYDAAAR
+569 EAGATYDAAAR

-607 DIGGSEHDFY
+607 DIGDSERDFY

-640 TVTDASGVKWYYAR
+640 TVTDAIGVKWYYAR

-678 TSFDDSPNKI
+678 TSFEDGPTKI
-688 GQTATIGT
+688 GETATIGT

-801 LAKGEYTDQ
+801 LAKGTYTDQ

-828 PSGIAVLYNKAD
+828 PSGIAVLYNKDD
-840 VEGSFY
+840 VEGAAY

-859 QVKITNR
+859 KVSITNR
-866 ATGKYTVQYQIS
+866 APDKYTVEYQIS

-931 VRYGYSYIW
+931 VRYGNRYIW

-952 TLYLKVRYRPA
+952 TLYLKVRYRLA
-963 TSTSD
+963 SSTSD
-968 ADWVST
+968 ADWHYT

-991 YNNQLYFNIPEGV
+991 YNNQLYFNLPEGV
-1004 APDSLSIYAWSDEA
+1004 EPDSLSIYAWSDEA

-1027 GGDRLQKYYSST
+1027 GGDRLQKYYSDPT
-1039 EEQQKHWYSPVLNV
+1039 EQKKHWHSPVLDI
-1053 YNYKTYT
+1053 YNYQTYT
-1060 VDYGWW
+1060 VQDGFWW
-1066 IGTDNVIKDDQ
+1066 WETNNVIKDDQ
-1077 LIVMLGTDDVNN
+1077 LIVMLGTDDVSK
-1089 IKAGYY
+1089 IKDGYY

-1108 NHNRYVCRYT
+1108 NHGRYVCRYT

-1141 TQQLETVELS
+1141 TEQLETMELETGQDQFYS
-1151 AGEDEFFSISQDD
+1151 LSKDD

-1179 AIYDNSTWG
+1179 ALYDNSTWG
-1188 YYMDKKGEYNEEN
+1188 YYLDKNGKDYDDDN
-1201 PNQNWKSGFWEGTND
+1201 PTQDWKNGFWEGTND
-1216 SDPIRLS
+1216 SDPVRLS

-1256 GERPDFITS
+1256 GERPDFATS

-1299 VPTTNANH
+1299 VPTTANH

-1318 WCGKDAIPK
+1318 WYGKDDIPK
-1327 DGETPTET
+1327 DGETTTDT

-1373 YENGGTSYQYLPN
+1373 YENGGTSYQYVPN
-1386 NTSSRNETVS
+1386 NLSSRNETVS

-1441 GEPSKFVVPAFTL
+1441 GEPSKFVVPTFTL

-1488 NTPITFKAKADKK
+1488 NTPITFKAKADK

-1507 TIVPLNTD
+1507 TIKPLNTD
-1515 DAAKDSVPSAK
+1515 DATKDSAPSAK

-1548 NGGDGS
+1548 KGGDGS
-1554 EGTVPAGFWMTYSDG
+1554 EGTVPAGYWMTYSDG
-1569 LPRILPA
+1569 LPRIRPA

-1589 NDDPTQ
+1589 NDDPKQ

-1631 GEVLGKPGRIY
+1631 GKVPDQAGRIY

-1653 YVWHQAG
+1653 YVWHQTG

-1671 EEAGSSSENAWKQY
+1671 EDAGSSSENAWKQY

-1703 YWHHRVTENGN
+1703 YWHHVVKENGT
-1714 VIDENLYGV
+1714 VVTDENLYGV

-1747 RKGSASDDPGDD
+1747 RKGVLSDDPGDD
-1759 DQTFGAKKNLAPST
+1759 DQTFGAKRYLPAGTGSG
-1773 DANSDVVATAPVDL
+1773 SDVVATAPVDL

-1796 SQSTGIATAPDAC
+1796 EQATGITSVLNGRGRAD
-1809 GSSDN
+1809 D
-1814 RVYNLQGQRV
+1814 RIYNLQGQRV
-1824 VNPRRGVYIRGGK
+1824 SIPHRGVYIRGGK
-1837 KILIK
+1837 KILVK

>member
-49 IKAKLGEIKAANFS
+49 IKAKLSEIKAANFS

-75 SEDFDGKFHFTD
+75 SDDFDGKFHFSD

-110 SDASQNTPLGTRAD
+110 SDAPKNTPLGTREE
-124 FDALVSEAHR
+124 FDALVSEAHH

-147 LFKGSASDAGVSV
+147 LFKGSAAKAGVSV
-160 TSYDKN
+160 TSYDPN
-166 YTFDF
+166 YTIDF
-171 KDYTRKSI
+171 KDPTRKSI
-179 TAHALNEAVEDI
+179 TGHAINEAVEDI
-191 VYVNGTSDTKGT
+191 VYVGGASYKTDSTDV
-203 ENIAKAVAFVKEL
+203 AKAVALVKDL

-244 DDKSEQ
+244 DDASEQ
-250 NSGYT
+250 YSGYT

-261 YVHLDDNGKFNFS
+261 YVTMDANGAFKAS

-289 AMNYSDD
+289 AMNYLDD
-296 NGTTKRDV
+296 GTTKRDV

-397 FKSSEITGVYAAEPT
+397 FQSSEITGVYAAEPT

-444 RPTDQIK
+444 RPTDQIA

-499 FQDGNNWAAGDPSKV
+499 FEDGNNWAAGDPKKV
-514 GVVLDGTKTSGDV
+514 GVMLDGTETSGDV

-541 WSSKQTGI
+541 WSSKQAGI
-549 TAPKKI
+549 NAPQKI
-555 KFTVGDF
+555 KFTVGNF

-569 ETGATYDAAAR
+569 ETGATYDAATR

-640 TVTDASGVKWYYAR
+640 TVTDASRVKWYYAR

-801 LAKGEYTDQ
+801 LAKGTYTDQ

-828 PSGIAVLYNKAD
+828 PSGIAVLYNKDD
-840 VEGSFY
+840 VEGAAY

-866 ATGKYTVQYQIS
+866 ATDKYTVEYQIS
-878 NNKDFRNGQ
+878 NNKAFAGSGTSRLD
-887 KGPLGDGTYLDYKT
+887 DGSYFYNKTLD
-901 YGWQTM
+901 WQAM
-907 KDANATVDVS
+907 NDANATVDVS

-931 VRYGYSYIW
+931 VRYGNRYTW
-940 KYIPLSNPPYSM
+940 KNIPYTPYSM
-952 TLYLKVRYRPA
+952 TLYLRVRYRPA
-963 TSTSD
+963 TSKSD
-968 ADWVST
+968 ADWVYT

-981 LYTGTTDGTL
+981 LYTGNTNGTL
-991 YNNQLYFNIPEGV
+991 YNNQLYFNLPEGV
-1004 APDSLSIYAWSDEA
+1004 EPDSLSIYAWSDEA

-1027 GGDRLQKYYSST
+1027 GGDRLQKYYSSQ

-1066 IGTDNVIKDDQ
+1066 IDTDNVIKDDQ
-1077 LIVMLGTDDVNN
+1077 LIVMLGTDDVDTIN
-1089 IKAGYY
+1089 AGYY

-1141 TQQLETVELS
+1141 TQQLETVEL
-1151 AGEDEFFSISQDD
+1151 ATGEDEFFSISQDD

-1188 YYMDKKGEYNEEN
+1188 YYMDKTGDYNEEN

-1256 GERPDFITS
+1256 GERPDFATS

-1294 RAADE
+1294 RAE
-1299 VPTTNANH
+1299 KYVPTTYANQ
-1307 VIDNWFMYRGL
+1307 VEDNWFMYRGL
-1318 WCGKDAIPK
+1318 WYDKDGIPK
-1327 DGETPTET
+1327 DGETTTDT

-1373 YENGGTSYQYLPN
+1373 YENGGTSYQYVPN
-1386 NTSSRNETVS
+1386 NLSSRNETVS
-1396 FAGLKTQD
+1396 FTGLKTQD

-1441 GEPSKFVVPAFTL
+1441 GEPSKFVVPTFTL

-1488 NTPITFKAKADKK
+1488 NTPITFKAKADKS
-1501 TTEERK
+1501 TEERK
-1507 TIVPLNTD
+1507 TIMPQNTD
-1515 DAAKDSVPSAK
+1515 GAAKDSAPSAK

-1534 SYTKEELFNFRTLD
+1534 SYTQEELFNFRTLD

-1554 EGTVPAGFWMTYSDG
+1554 EGTVPAGYWMTYSDG
-1569 LPRILPA
+1569 LPRIRPA

-1589 NDDPTQ
+1589 NDDPKQ
-1595 PIKALYFTKLAGD
+1595 PIKALYFTKLEGD

-1613 TGLML
+1613 TGLMI
-1618 CIDTTAMPKVNLG
+1618 CVDTAKMSKLNLG
-1631 GEVLGKPGRIY
+1631 GEVPGKAGRIY
-1642 VYFEPAKVDQD
+1642 VYFEPAKADKD
-1653 YVWHQAG
+1653 YIWHQAG
-1660 TNFLMPWIAAD
+1660 TNFLQPWLAAD
-1671 EEAGSSSENAWKQY
+1671 EEADNSSKNTWKQY
-1685 PDVKRPDSKYL
+1685 PDVRRPSSKYL
-1696 NYQFSKG
+1696 NYQFGKG
-1703 YWHHRVTENGN
+1703 RWHHKKTENG
-1714 VIDENLYGV
+1714 VVVVDEYLYGV
-1723 GFYPSSYR
+1723 GFFPTNYR
-1731 YPTSNYEV
+1731 YPTNNYEV

-1747 RKGSASDDPGDD
+1747 RKGVLSDDPGDD
-1759 DQTFGAKKNLAPST
+1759 DQTFGAKSNVAART
-1773 DANSDVVATAPVDL
+1773 NTNSDVVATAPVDL

-1796 SQSTGIATAPDAC
+1796 NRTTGIVTVN
-1809 GSSDN
+1809 GNENSSDD
-1814 RVYNLQGQRV
+1814 RVYNLQGQCV
-1824 VNPRRGVYIRGGK
+1824 LNPNRGVYIRGGK

>member
-12 AFTLLAAAPASADG
+12 AFALLAAAPAIADG

-49 IKAKLGEIKAANFS
+49 IKAELGEIKAANFS
-63 AVQVTTVQPLPS
+63 AVQVTTVQPLPT

-147 LFKGSASDAGVSV
+147 LFKGSADAAGVSV
-160 TSYDKN
+160 TAYDKD

-179 TAHALNEAVEDI
+179 TAYALNEAVEDI
-191 VYVNGTSDTKGT
+191 VYVNGTSDKKGDA
-203 ENIAKAVAFVKEL
+203 NIAKAVAFVKDL

-244 DDKSEQ
+244 DAKSEQ

-261 YVHLDDNGKFNFS
+261 YVKADDNGKLDFS
-274 DSHLEGSNFWPEVTK
+274 KTHLEGSNFWPEVTK
-289 AMNYSDD
+289 AMNYLDD
-296 NGTTKRDV
+296 GTTKRDV

-397 FKSSEITGVYAAEPT
+397 FQSSEITGVYAAEPT

-444 RPTDQIK
+444 RPTDQIA

-499 FQDGNNWAAGDPSKV
+499 FEDGNNWAAGNPNKV
-514 GVVLDGTKTSGDV
+514 SVVLDGTQTSGDV

-541 WSSKQTGI
+541 WSRKQAGI
-549 TAPKKI
+549 NAPKKI
-555 KFTVGDF
+555 KFTVGNF

-569 ETGATYDAAAR
+569 EAGATYDAAAR

-607 DIGGSEHDFY
+607 DIGDSERDFY

-640 TVTDASGVKWYYAR
+640 TVTDAIGVKWYYAR

-678 TSFDDSPNKI
+678 TSFEDGPTKI
-688 GQTATIGT
+688 GETATIGT

-801 LAKGEYTDQ
+801 LAKGTYTDQ

-828 PSGIAVLYNKAD
+828 PSGIAVLYNKDD
-840 VEGSFY
+840 VEGAAY

-859 QVKITNR
+859 QVSITNR
-866 ATGKYTVQYQIS
+866 APDKYTVEYQIS

-931 VRYGYSYIW
+931 VRYGNRYIW

-952 TLYLKVRYRPA
+952 TLYLKVRYRLA
-963 TSTSD
+963 SSTSD
-968 ADWVST
+968 ADWHYT

-991 YNNQLYFNIPEGV
+991 YNNQLYFNLPEGV
-1004 APDSLSIYAWSDEA
+1004 EPDSLSIYAWSDEA

-1027 GGDRLQKYYSST
+1027 GGDRLQKYYSDPT
-1039 EEQQKHWYSPVLNV
+1039 EQKKHWHSPVLDI
-1053 YNYKTYT
+1053 YNYQTYT
-1060 VDYGWW
+1060 VQDGFWW
-1066 IGTDNVIKDDQ
+1066 WETNNVIKDDQ
-1077 LIVMLGTDDVNN
+1077 LIVMLGTDDVSK
-1089 IKAGYY
+1089 IKDGYY

-1108 NHNRYVCRYT
+1108 NHGRYVCRYT

-1141 TQQLETVELS
+1141 TEQLETMELETGQDQFYS
-1151 AGEDEFFSISQDD
+1151 LSKDD

-1179 AIYDNSTWG
+1179 ALYDNSTWG
-1188 YYMDKKGEYNEEN
+1188 YYLDKNGKDYDDDN
-1201 PNQNWKSGFWEGTND
+1201 PTQDWKNGFWEGTND
-1216 SDPIRLS
+1216 SDPVQLS

-1244 TGQMINGKSLRF
+1244 SGQMINGKTLRF
-1256 GERPDFITS
+1256 GERPDFYTS
-1265 FVPDEAKND
+1265 FVPDPEKND

-1299 VPTTNANH
+1299 VPTTANH

-1318 WCGKDAIPK
+1318 WYGKDGIPK
-1327 DGETPTET
+1327 DTTET

-1373 YENGGTSYQYLPN
+1373 YENGGTSYQYVPN
-1386 NTSSRNETVS
+1386 NLSSRNETVS

-1441 GEPSKFVVPAFTL
+1441 GEPSKFVVPTFTL

-1488 NTPITFKAKADKK
+1488 NTPITFKAKADK

-1507 TIVPLNTD
+1507 TIKPLNTD
-1515 DAAKDSVPSAK
+1515 DATKDSAPSAK

-1548 NGGDGS
+1548 KGGDGS
-1554 EGTVPAGFWMTYSDG
+1554 EGTVPAGYWMTYSDG
-1569 LPRILPA
+1569 LPRIRPA

-1589 NDDPTQ
+1589 NDDPKQ

-1631 GEVLGKPGRIY
+1631 GKVPDQAGRIY

-1653 YVWHQAG
+1653 YVWHQTG

-1671 EEAGSSSENAWKQY
+1671 EDAGSSSENAWKQY

-1703 YWHHRVTENGN
+1703 YWHHVVKENGT
-1714 VIDENLYGV
+1714 VVTDENLYGV

-1747 RKGSASDDPGDD
+1747 RKGVLSDDPGDD
-1759 DQTFGAKKNLAPST
+1759 DQTFGAKRYLPAGTGSG
-1773 DANSDVVATAPVDL
+1773 SDVVATAPVDL

-1796 SQSTGIATAPDAC
+1796 EQATGITSVLNGRGRAD
-1809 GSSDN
+1809 D
-1814 RVYNLQGQRV
+1814 RIYNLQGQRV
-1824 VNPRRGVYIRGGK
+1824 SIPHRGVYIRGGK
-1837 KILIK
+1837 KILVK

>member
-26 THLSVKG
+26 IHLSVKG

-49 IKAKLGEIKAANFS
+49 IKAKLSEIKAANFS
-63 AVQVTTVQPLPS
+63 AVQVTTVQPLPT

-110 SDASQNTPLGTRAD
+110 SDSSQNTPLGTRAD

-147 LFKGSASDAGVSV
+147 LFKGSASDVGVSV

-179 TAHALNEAVEDI
+179 TAYALNEAVEDI
-191 VYVNGTSDTKGT
+191 VYVNGTSDKKGDA
-203 ENIAKAVAFVKEL
+203 NIAKAVAFVKDL

-244 DDKSEQ
+244 DAKSEQ

-261 YVHLDDNGKFNFS
+261 YVTMDANGAFKAS

-289 AMNYSDD
+289 AMNYLDD
-296 NGTTKRDV
+296 GTTKRDV

-389 ANFKYEKG
+389 ANFKYDKG

-444 RPTDQIK
+444 RPTDQIA

-499 FQDGNNWAAGDPSKV
+499 FEDGNNWADGDPKKV
-514 GVVLDGTKTSGDV
+514 GVMLDGTETSGDV

-541 WSSKQTGI
+541 WSSKQAGI
-549 TAPKKI
+549 NAPKKI

-801 LAKGEYTDQ
+801 LAKGTYTDQ

-840 VEGSFY
+840 VEGAAY

-866 ATGKYTVQYQIS
+866 ATGKYTVEYQIS
-878 NNKDFRNGQ
+878 NNKDFRNRQ
-887 KGPLGDGTYLDYKT
+887 KASLGDGTYLDYKT
-901 YGWQTM
+901 YDWQTM

-917 TGDFSDVKYYIRKR
+917 TSEFSSVKYYYRTR
-931 VRYGYSYIW
+931 NQYGRWTYTTYT
-940 KYIPLSNPPYSM
+940 PYSM
-952 TLYLKVRYRPA
+952 TLYLRVRYRPT
-963 TSTSD
+963 TSTND
-968 ADWVST
+968 KDWVYT

-981 LYTGTTDGTL
+981 LYTGNSNGTL
-991 YNNQLYFNIPEGV
+991 YNNQLYFNLPEGV
-1004 APDSLSIYAWSDEA
+1004 EPDSLSIYAWSDEA

-1027 GGDRLQKYYSST
+1027 GGDRLQKYYSSQ

-1066 IGTDNVIKDDQ
+1066 IGTDTVIKDDQ
-1077 LIVMLGTDDVNN
+1077 LIVMLGTDDVNR
-1089 IKAGYY
+1089 IKSGYY

-1151 AGEDEFFSISQDD
+1151 AGEDEFYSISQDD

-1188 YYMDKKGEYNEEN
+1188 YYMDNYGNYDEEN

-1256 GERPDFITS
+1256 GERPDFVTS
-1265 FVPDEAKND
+1265 FVPDETKND

-1294 RAADE
+1294 RADQY
-1299 VPTTNANH
+1299 VPYTN
-1307 VIDNWFMYRGL
+1307 VIDNWSMNRGL
-1318 WCGKDAIPK
+1318 WYGKDDIPVIK
-1327 DGETPTET
+1327 DGETTTGT

-1373 YENGGTSYQYLPN
+1373 YENGGTSYQYMPN

-1396 FAGLKTQD
+1396 FAGLKD
-1404 NDAASGQTKDP
+1404 PNDGSSDGSGKKDP
-1415 YFYIDLPH
+1415 YFYIDLAH

-1429 KGSDISISNNVD
+1429 KGSAISISNNID
-1441 GEPSKFVVPAFTL
+1441 GEPSKFVVPTFTL
-1454 EGNESKSTSSSETEY
+1454 EGNASKSSGSSATEY
-1469 PSLYP
+1469 SSLYP

-1488 NTPITFKAKADKK
+1488 NTPITFKAKDDKSD
-1501 TTEERK
+1501 EELK

-1515 DAAKDSVPSAK
+1515 DAAKDSAPSAK

-1534 SYTKEELFNFRTLD
+1534 SYTKEELFNFRTPAD
-1548 NGGDGS
+1548 GGNSG
-1554 EGTVPAGFWMTYSDG
+1554 EGTVPAGYWMTYSDG
-1569 LPRILPA
+1569 LPRIRPA

-1589 NDDPTQ
+1589 NDDPKQ

-1618 CIDTTAMPKVNLG
+1618 CIDATKMPKVNLG
-1631 GEVLGKPGRIY
+1631 GEVPDQAGRIY

-1671 EEAGSSSENAWKQY
+1671 EDAKNSSENAWKQY

-1703 YWHHRVTENGN
+1703 NWHHVVKENGT
-1714 VIDENLYGV
+1714 VVTDETLYGV

-1747 RKGSASDDPGDD
+1747 RKGVLSDDPGDD
-1759 DQTFGAKKNLAPST
+1759 DQTFGAKRYLSAGTGSG
-1773 DANSDVVATAPVDL
+1773 SDVVATAPVDL

-1796 SQSTGIATAPDAC
+1796 SQTTGITTVPGAC
-1809 GSSDN
+1809 VSSDN
-1814 RVYNLQGQRV
+1814 RVYNLQGQCV
-1824 VNPRRGVYIRGGK
+1824 VNPSRGVYIRGGK

>member
-12 AFTLLAAAPASADG
+12 AFALLAAAPASADG
-26 THLSVKG
+26 TLLSVKG

-49 IKAKLGEIKAANFS
+49 IKAKLSEIKAANFS

-75 SEDFDGKFHFTD
+75 AKDFDGKFHFTD
-87 QLATPISDWYRI
+87 QLITPIPDWYRI
-99 YAPLALRMITS
+99 YAPTALRMITS
-110 SDASQNTPLGTRAD
+110 SDAADNAPLGTRAE
-124 FDALVSEAHR
+124 FDALVSEAHA

-147 LFKGSASDAGVSV
+147 LFKGSAANAGVSV
-160 TSYDKN
+160 TSYDPN
-166 YTFDF
+166 YTIDF
-171 KDYTRKSI
+171 KDPTRKSI
-179 TAHALNEAVEDI
+179 TGHAINEAVEDI
-191 VYVNGTSDTKGT
+191 VYVGGASYKTDSTDV
-203 ENIAKAVAFVKEL
+203 AKAVALVKDL
-216 YAAGADGIC
+216 YAAGVDGIC

-244 DDKSEQ
+244 DAKSEQ

-261 YVHLDDNGKFNFS
+261 YVKMDANGAFDVS
-274 DSHLEGSNFWPEVTK
+274 DSHLEGSKFWPEVTK

-296 NGTTKRDV
+296 GTTKRDV

-346 DGYWNRPMRE
+346 DGYWSRPMRE
-356 YTKYMRIVDAW
+356 YTKYMRVVDAW

-389 ANFKYEKG
+389 ANFKYHNK

-444 RPTDQIK
+444 RPTNQIA

-499 FQDGNNWAAGDPSKV
+499 FEDGNNWAAGNPKEI
-514 GVVLDGTKTSGDV
+514 GVVLDGKQTSGDV

-541 WSSKQTGI
+541 WSSKQSGI
-549 TAPKKI
+549 NAPKKI
-555 KFTVGDF
+555 KFTVGNF

-569 ETGATYDAAAR
+569 EAGATYDAAAR

-640 TVTDASGVKWYYAR
+640 IVTDASGVKWYYAR

-678 TSFDDSPNKI
+678 TSFDDGPNKI
-688 GQTATIGT
+688 GETATIGT

-801 LAKGEYTDQ
+801 LAKGTYTDQ

-840 VEGSFY
+840 VEGSVY

-866 ATGKYTVQYQIS
+866 ATGKNTVQYQIS
-878 NNKDFRNGQ
+878 NNKDFARSGASRLDNGIYF
-887 KGPLGDGTYLDYKT
+887 TNKT
-901 YGWQTM
+901 YDWQAIT
-907 KDANATVDVS
+907 DANANVDVS
-917 TGDFSDVKYYIRKR
+917 TSDFSGVEYYYRKK
-931 VRYGYSYIW
+931 VRYRGHYIW
-940 KYIPLSNPPYSM
+940 KNIPITDPPYSM
-952 TLYLKVRYRPA
+952 TLYLRVRYRPA
-963 TSTSD
+963 TSTRD
-968 ADWVST
+968 DDWVS

-981 LYTGTTDGTL
+981 LYTGNTNGKL
-991 YNNQLYFNIPEGV
+991 YNNQLYFNLPEGV
-1004 APDSLSIYAWSDEA
+1004 EPDSLSIYAWSDEA

-1027 GGDRLQKYYSST
+1027 GGDRLQKYYSSQ
-1039 EEQQKHWYSPVLNV
+1039 EEQRKHWYSPVLNV

-1188 YYMDKKGEYNEEN
+1188 YYMDKTGDYNEEN

-1256 GERPDFITS
+1256 GERPDFVTS
-1265 FVPDEAKND
+1265 FVPDETKND

-1294 RAADE
+1294 RAAE
-1299 VPTTNANH
+1299 YVPTTNANH

-1318 WCGKDAIPK
+1318 WYGKDAIPK

-1353 QIFNGEDSVYYMTVS
+1353 RILNGEDSVYYMTVS

-1373 YENGGTSYQYLPN
+1373 YENGGTSYQYVPN
-1386 NTSSRNETVS
+1386 NLSSRNETVS

-1429 KGSDISISNNVD
+1429 KGSAISISNNVD
-1441 GEPSKFVVPAFTL
+1441 GEPSKFVVPTFTL

-1554 EGTVPAGFWMTYSDG
+1554 EGTVPAGYWMTYSDG
-1569 LPRILPA
+1569 LPRIRPA

-1589 NDDPTQ
+1589 NDDPKQ

-1618 CIDTTAMPKVNLG
+1618 CIDATKMPKVNLG
-1631 GEVLGKPGRIY
+1631 GEVPGKPGRIY
-1642 VYFEPAKVDQD
+1642 VYFEPAKADRD

-1671 EEAGSSSENAWKQY
+1671 VDAGSSSENAWKQY

-1703 YWHHRVTENGN
+1703 YWHHVITVNGTNVT
-1714 VIDENLYGV
+1714 DETLYGV

-1739 RKAFVSIP
+1739 RKAFISIP
-1747 RKGSASDDPGDD
+1747 RKGVLSDDPGDD
-1759 DQTFGAKKNLAPST
+1759 DQTFGAKRYLSAGTGSG
-1773 DANSDVVATAPVDL
+1773 SDVVATAPVDL

-1796 SQSTGIATAPDAC
+1796 EQATGITSVLNGRGRAD
-1809 GSSDN
+1809 D
-1814 RVYNLQGQRV
+1814 RIYNLQGQRV
-1824 VNPRRGVYIRGGK
+1824 SIPHRGVYIRGGK
-1837 KILIK
+1837 KILVK

>member
-12 AFTLLAAAPASADG
+12 AIALLAAAPASADG

-63 AVQVTTVQPLPS
+63 AVQVTSVQPLPT

-110 SDASQNTPLGTRAD
+110 SDASTNTPLGTRAE
-124 FDALVSEAHR
+124 FDALVREAHQQR
-134 QGLAVVVGVEANQ
+134 LAVVVGVEANQ
-147 LFKGSASDAGVSV
+147 LFKGSAAKAGVSV
-160 TSYDKN
+160 TSYDPN
-166 YTFDF
+166 YTIDF
-171 KDYTRKSI
+171 KDPTRKSI
-179 TAHALNEAVEDI
+179 TGHAINEAVEDI
-191 VYVNGTSDTKGT
+191 VYVGGASYKTDSTDV
-203 ENIAKAVAFVKEL
+203 AKAVALVKDL
-216 YAAGADGIC
+216 YAAGVDGIC

-244 DDKSEQ
+244 DAKSEQ

-261 YVHLDDNGKFNFS
+261 YVKMDDNGKLDFS
-274 DSHLEGSNFWPEVTK
+274 KTHLEGSKFWPEVTK

-296 NGTTKRDV
+296 GTTKRDV

-397 FKSSEITGVYAAEPT
+397 FQSSEITGVYAAEPT

-444 RPTDQIK
+444 RPTDQIA

-485 GEDLADLTSSPYAY
+485 GEDLADLTSLPYAY
-499 FQDGNNWAAGDPSKV
+499 FEDGNNWAAGDPKKV
-514 GVVLDGTKTSGDV
+514 SVVLDGTKTSGDV

-541 WSSKQTGI
+541 WSSKQAGI
-549 TAPKKI
+549 NVPKKI

-569 ETGATYDAAAR
+569 EAGATYDATAR

-587 PVVSSSNATTAD
+587 PDASSSDATTAD

-607 DIGGSEHDFY
+607 DIGDSERDFY

-640 TVTDASGVKWYYAR
+640 TVTDASGAKWYYAR

-678 TSFDDSPNKI
+678 TSFDDGPTKI
-688 GQTATIGT
+688 GETATIGT

-801 LAKGEYTDQ
+801 LAKGTYTDQ

-817 VTSDKI
+817 VTRDKI

-828 PSGIAVLYNKAD
+828 PSGIAVLYNKDD
-840 VEGSFY
+840 VEGSVY

-859 QVKITNR
+859 KVSITNR
-866 ATGKYTVQYQIS
+866 APDKYTVEYQIS
-878 NNKDFRNGQ
+878 NNKDFRDGQ

-931 VRYGYSYIW
+931 VRYGNRYIW

-952 TLYLKVRYRPA
+952 TLYLRVRYR
-963 TSTSD
+963 STSE
-968 ADWVST
+968 ADWHYT

-991 YNNQLYFNIPEGV
+991 YNNQLYFNLPEGV
-1004 APDSLSIYAWSDEA
+1004 EPDSLSIYAWSDEA

-1027 GGDRLQKYYSST
+1027 GGDRLQKYYSSQ
-1039 EEQQKHWYSPVLNV
+1039 EEQRKHWYSPVLNV

-1066 IGTDNVIKDDQ
+1066 IDTDNVIKDDQ
-1077 LIVMLGTDDVNN
+1077 LIVMLGTDDVSK
-1089 IKAGYY
+1089 IKDGYY

-1108 NHNRYVCRYT
+1108 NHGRYVCRYT

-1141 TQQLETVELS
+1141 TQQLETVELA

-1188 YYMDKKGEYNEEN
+1188 YYMDKEGDYDEDK
-1201 PNQNWKSGFWEGTND
+1201 PNQKWKSGFWEGTND

-1244 TGQMINGKSLRF
+1244 SGQMINGKSLRF
-1256 GERPDFITS
+1256 GERPDFVTS
-1265 FVPDEAKND
+1265 FVPDETKND

-1294 RAADE
+1294 RAADK

-1318 WCGKDAIPK
+1318 WYGKDDIPK
-1327 DGETPTET
+1327 DGETTTDT

-1373 YENGGTSYQYLPN
+1373 YENGGTSYQYVPN
-1386 NTSSRNETVS
+1386 NLSSRNETVS
-1396 FAGLKTQD
+1396 FAGLKSQD

-1488 NTPITFKAKADKK
+1488 NTPITFKAKANKS
-1501 TTEERK
+1501 TGELK

-1515 DAAKDSVPSAK
+1515 DATKDSAPSAK

-1534 SYTKEELFNFRTLD
+1534 SYTKEELFNFRTPAD
-1548 NGGDGS
+1548 GGNSG
-1554 EGTVPAGFWMTYSDG
+1554 EGTVPAGYWMTYSDG
-1569 LPRILPA
+1569 LPRIRPA

-1589 NDDPTQ
+1589 NDDPKQ

-1618 CIDTTAMPKVNLG
+1618 CIDATKMPKVNLG
-1631 GEVLGKPGRIY
+1631 GEVPDQAGRIY

-1671 EEAGSSSENAWKQY
+1671 EDAGSSSENAWKQY

-1703 YWHHRVTENGN
+1703 YWHHVVTENGQ
-1714 VIDENLYGV
+1714 VVTDENLYGV

-1747 RKGSASDDPGDD
+1747 RKGVLSDDPGDD
-1759 DQTFGAKKNLAPST
+1759 DQTFGAKRYLPAGTGSG
-1773 DANSDVVATAPVDL
+1773 SDVVATAPVDL

-1796 SQSTGIATAPDAC
+1796 EQATGITSVLN
-1809 GSSDN
+1809 GRG
-1814 RVYNLQGQRV
+1814 RVDDRIYNLQGQRV
-1824 VNPRRGVYIRGGK
+1824 SIPHRGVYIRGGK

>member
-166 YTFDF
+166 YTFNF
-171 KDYTRKSI
+171 KDPTRKSI

-234 LYGQGYFSIQ
+234 LYGQGHYSIKG
-244 DDKSEQ
+244 DGSEQ
-250 NSGYT
+250 YSGYT

-261 YVHLDDNGKFNFS
+261 YVTMDDNGKFNFS

-397 FKSSEITGVYAAEPT
+397 FQSSEITGVYAAEPT

-444 RPTDQIK
+444 RPTDQIA

-499 FQDGNNWAAGDPSKV
+499 FEDGNNWAAGDPKKV
-514 GVVLDGTKTSGDV
+514 GVELDGNQTTGDV

-541 WSSKQTGI
+541 WSSKQAGI

-555 KFTVGDF
+555 QFTVGDF

-569 ETGATYDAAAR
+569 EAGATYDAAAR

-587 PVVSSSNATTAD
+587 PDASSSDATTAD
-599 SLTVYIRD
+599 SLTVYIHD

-640 TVTDASGVKWYYAR
+640 TVTDASGVEWHYAR

-801 LAKGEYTDQ
+801 LAKGTYTDQ

-828 PSGIAVLYNKAD
+828 PSGIAVLYNKDD
-840 VEGSFY
+840 VEGAAY

-859 QVKITNR
+859 KVSITNR
-866 ATGKYTVQYQIS
+866 APDKYTVEYQIS
-878 NNKDFRNGQ
+878 NNKDFRKGQ

-917 TGDFSDVKYYIRKR
+917 TSDFSDVKYYIRKR
-931 VRYGYSYIW
+931 VRSGNRYIW
-940 KYIPLSNPPYSM
+940 KYIQLSNPPYSM

-991 YNNQLYFNIPEGV
+991 YNNQLYFNLPEGV
-1004 APDSLSIYAWSDEA
+1004 EPDSLSIYAWSDEA

-1077 LIVMLGTDDVNN
+1077 LIVMLGTDDVSK
-1089 IKAGYY
+1089 IKDGYY

-1188 YYMDKKGEYNEEN
+1188 YYMDKKGEYNEEK

-1223 YEPNESNELSVNGAK
+1223 YEPNESNELSVNGTK

-1256 GERPDFITS
+1256 GERPDFVTS
-1265 FVPDEAKND
+1265 FVPDETKND

-1299 VPTTNANH
+1299 VPTTTAIH

-1318 WCGKDAIPK
+1318 WYGKDDIPK
-1327 DGETPTET
+1327 DGETPMET

-1373 YENGGTSYQYLPN
+1373 YENGGTSYQYVPN
-1386 NTSSRNETVS
+1386 NLSSRNETVS

-1488 NTPITFKAKADKK
+1488 NTPITFKAKANKS
-1501 TTEERK
+1501 TGELK

-1515 DAAKDSVPSAK
+1515 DATKDSAPTAK

-1534 SYTKEELFNFRTLD
+1534 SYTQEELFNFRTPAD
-1548 NGGDGS
+1548 GGNSGK
-1554 EGTVPAGFWMTYSDG
+1554 GTVPAGYWMTYSDG
-1569 LPRILPA
+1569 LPRIRPA

-1589 NDDPTQ
+1589 NDDPKQ

-1618 CIDTTAMPKVNLG
+1618 CIDTAAMPKVNLG
-1631 GEVLGKPGRIY
+1631 GEVPGKPGRIY

-1653 YVWHQAG
+1653 YVWHQTG

-1671 EEAGSSSENAWKQY
+1671 EDAKNSSENAWKQY

-1747 RKGSASDDPGDD
+1747 RKGVLSDDPGDD
-1759 DQTFGAKKNLAPST
+1759 DQTFGAKRYLSAST
-1773 DANSDVVATAPVDL
+1773 GSGSDVVATAPVDL

-1796 SQSTGIATAPDAC
+1796 EQATGITSVLNGRGRAD
-1809 GSSDN
+1809 D
-1814 RVYNLQGQRV
+1814 RIYNLQGQRV
-1824 VNPRRGVYIRGGK
+1824 SIPHRGVYIRGGK

>member
-49 IKAKLGEIKAANFS
+49 IKAKLSEIKAANFS

-75 SEDFDGKFHFTD
+75 SQDFDGKFHFTD

-99 YAPLALRMITS
+99 YAPLALRMI
-110 SDASQNTPLGTRAD
+110 DASDDSKNTPLGTRAD
-124 FDALVSEAHR
+124 FDALVREAHQ

-147 LFKGSASDAGVSV
+147 LFKGSASTAGVSV
-160 TSYDKN
+160 TAYDKN
-166 YTFDF
+166 YTFNF
-171 KDYTRKSI
+171 KDPTRKSI

-191 VYVNGTSDTKGT
+191 VYVNGASDTKGT

-244 DDKSEQ
+244 DAKSEQ

-261 YVHLDDNGKFNFS
+261 YVTMDANGYFNVS

-296 NGTTKRDV
+296 GTTKRDV

-397 FKSSEITGVYAAEPT
+397 FQSSEITGVYAAEPT

-499 FQDGNNWAAGDPSKV
+499 FEDGNNWAAGDPKKV
-514 GVVLDGTKTSGDV
+514 SVVLDGTKTSGDV

-555 KFTVGDF
+555 KFTVGEF

-569 ETGATYDAAAR
+569 EVGATYDAAAR

-587 PVVSSSNATTAD
+587 PDASSSDATTAD

-607 DIGGSEHDFY
+607 DIGGSERDFY

-624 AGAFDNENWP
+624 AGAFDNENRP

-678 TSFDDSPNKI
+678 TSFDDGPTKI
-688 GQTATIGT
+688 GETATIGS

-738 AIAAVNKYHNLLTG
+738 AIAAVNKYHNLLAG

-782 IRDPYGHPGSHNVD
+782 IRHPYGHPGSHNVD

-801 LAKGEYTDQ
+801 LAKGTYTDQ
-810 VSGNKFT
+810 VSGNTFT

-828 PSGIAVLYNKAD
+828 PSGIAVLYNKDD

-846 AVSPVSGQANKDI
+846 AVSPVSGQANQNI

-866 ATGKYTVQYQIS
+866 ASDKYTVQYQIS
-878 NNKDFRNGQ
+878 NNKDFKNSNY
-887 KGPLGDGTYLDYKT
+887 LSYHDDGTYFVDKT
-901 YGWQTM
+901 LNWQTM
-907 KDANATVDVS
+907 NDANATVYVS
-917 TGDFSDVKYYIRKR
+917 TEDFSGVEYYYNTTYK
-931 VRYGYSYIW
+931 
-940 KYIPLSNPPYSM
+940 PYSM
-952 TLYLKVRYRPA
+952 TLYLRVRYRPA

-968 ADWVST
+968 ADWVYT

-1004 APDSLSIYAWSDEA
+1004 EPDSLSIYAWSDEA

-1027 GGDRLQKYYSST
+1027 GGDRLQKYYSSK

-1060 VDYGWW
+1060 VGYGWTKNDV
-1066 IGTDNVIKDDQ
+1066 IDDNQ
-1077 LIVMLGTDDVNN
+1077 LIVMLGTDDVNK
-1089 IKAGYY
+1089 IKDGFY

-1141 TQQLETVELS
+1141 TQQLETVELG

-1188 YYMDKKGEYNEEN
+1188 YYMDNEGDYDEEN
-1201 PNQNWKSGFWEGTND
+1201 PTQNLKSGFWEGTND

-1223 YEPNESNELSVNGAK
+1223 YEPNESNELSVNGVK

-1256 GERPDFITS
+1256 GEHPDFVTS
-1265 FVPDEAKND
+1265 FVPDETKND

-1294 RAADE
+1294 RADQY
-1299 VPTTNANH
+1299 VPTTYASQ
-1307 VIDNWFMYRGL
+1307 VEDNWFMYRGL
-1318 WCGKDAIPK
+1318 WYGKDDIPK

-1353 QIFNGEDSVYYMTVS
+1353 RILNGENSVYYMTVS

-1373 YENGGTSYQYLPN
+1373 YENGGTSYQYVPN
-1386 NTSSRNETVS
+1386 NISSRNETVS
-1396 FAGLKTQD
+1396 FTGLKTQD

-1415 YFYIDLPH
+1415 YFYIDLAH

-1429 KGSDISISNNVD
+1429 KGSTISISNNVD

-1488 NTPITFKAKADKK
+1488 NTPITFKAKADKS
-1501 TTEERK
+1501 TDELK
-1507 TIVPLNTD
+1507 TIKPLNTD
-1515 DAAKDSVPSAK
+1515 DATKDSAPTAK

-1534 SYTKEELFNFRTLD
+1534 NYTQEELFNFRTTD
-1548 NGGDGS
+1548 EGGNSGK
-1554 EGTVPAGFWMTYSDG
+1554 GTVPAGYWMTYSDG
-1569 LPRILPA
+1569 LPRIRPA

-1589 NDDPTQ
+1589 NDDPKQ

-1631 GEVLGKPGRIY
+1631 GEVPDQAGRIY

-1671 EEAGSSSENAWKQY
+1671 EDAKSSSENAWKQY

-1703 YWHHRVTENGN
+1703 YWHHVKTENGT
-1714 VIDENLYGV
+1714 VVTDEYLYGV
-1723 GFYPSSYR
+1723 GFFPSSYR

-1747 RKGSASDDPGDD
+1747 RKGVLSDDPGDD
-1759 DQTFGAKKNLAPST
+1759 DQTFGAKRYLSAGTGSG
-1773 DANSDVVATAPVDL
+1773 SDVVATAPVDL

-1796 SQSTGIATAPDAC
+1796 SQTTSIATVPDAC
-1809 GSSDN
+1809 VSSDN

-1824 VNPRRGVYIRGGK
+1824 VNPNHGVYIRGGK

>member
-12 AFTLLAAAPASADG
+12 AFALLAAAPASADG

-49 IKAKLGEIKAANFS
+49 IKAKLSEIKAANFS

-99 YAPLALRMITS
+99 YAPLALRMIDA

-124 FDALVSEAHR
+124 FDALVSEAHQ

-147 LFKGSASDAGVSV
+147 LFKGSASTAGVSV
-160 TSYDKN
+160 TAYDKD

-191 VYVNGTSDTKGT
+191 VYVNGSSDTKGT
-203 ENIAKAVAFVKEL
+203 DNIAKAVAFVKEL

-244 DDKSEQ
+244 DAKSEQ

-261 YVHLDDNGKFNFS
+261 YVKMDANGKFNVP

-296 NGTTKRDV
+296 GTTKRDV

-444 RPTDQIK
+444 RPTDQIA

-499 FQDGNNWAAGDPSKV
+499 FQDGNNWAAGDPTKV
-514 GVVLDGTKTSGDV
+514 GVELDGKQTSGDV

-541 WSSKQTGI
+541 WSSKQAGI

-607 DIGGSEHDFY
+607 DIGGSGHDFY

-678 TSFDDSPNKI
+678 TSFDDSPNKT

-726 DVANEPIRFKGA
+726 DIANEPIRFKGA

-801 LAKGEYTDQ
+801 LAKGTYTDQ

-828 PSGIAVLYNKAD
+828 PSGIAVLYNKDA
-840 VEGSFY
+840 VEGAAY

-866 ATGKYTVQYQIS
+866 APDKYTVEYRIS
-878 NNKDFRNGQ
+878 NNKKFAVSGASRLDNGSYF
-887 KGPLGDGTYLDYKT
+887 TNKT
-901 YGWQTM
+901 LKWQAM
-907 KDANATVDVS
+907 NDANATVDVS
-917 TGDFSDVKYYIRKR
+917 TSNFSDVTYYYRQGWMSAT
-931 VRYGYSYIW
+931 YT
-940 KYIPLSNPPYSM
+940 PYSM
-952 TLYLKVRYRPA
+952 TLYLRVRYRP
-963 TSTSD
+963 TESTNE
-968 ADWVST
+968 ADWVYT
-974 STPYSYF
+974 SSPYSYF
-981 LYTGTTDGTL
+981 LYTGNSNGTL
-991 YNNQLYFNIPEGV
+991 YNNQLYFNLPKGV
-1004 APDSLSIYAWSDEA
+1004 EPDSLSIYAWSDEA

-1027 GGDRLQKYYSST
+1027 GGDRLQKYYSSK

-1060 VDYGWW
+1060 VGYGWW
-1066 IGTDNVIKDDQ
+1066 ADNVIKDNQ
-1077 LIVMLGTDDVNN
+1077 LIVMLGTDDVDK
-1089 IKAGYY
+1089 IKSGFY
-1095 DPEAESHNDAMAI
+1095 DPDAESHNDAMAI

-1188 YYMDKKGEYNEEN
+1188 YYMDKDGYYDEEN

-1256 GERPDFITS
+1256 GVRPDFVTS
-1265 FVPDEAKND
+1265 FVPDETKND

-1294 RAADE
+1294 RAE
-1299 VPTTNANH
+1299 KYVPNTN
-1307 VIDNWFMYRGL
+1307 VPDNWSMYRGL
-1318 WCGKDAIPK
+1318 WYDKDAVPK
-1327 DGETPTET
+1327 DGETTTET

-1373 YENGGTSYQYLPN
+1373 YENGGTSYQYVPN
-1386 NTSSRNETVS
+1386 NLSSRNETVS

-1454 EGNESKSTSSSETEY
+1454 EGNATKNSGSSATEY
-1469 PSLYP
+1469 SSLYP
-1474 ETGAYRIVY
+1474 ETGAYRIIY

-1488 NTPITFKAKADKK
+1488 NTPVTFKAKASKTDAEKK
-1501 TTEERK
+1501 TIIKLT
-1507 TIVPLNTD
+1507 TD
-1515 DAAKDSVPSAK
+1515 DAKKDSEPAAK
-1526 FMLGFNVM
+1526 FMLGFNVAR
-1534 SYTKEELFNFRTLD
+1534 YTQEELFNFRALD
-1548 NGGDGS
+1548 ESRSDDKLPDGYW
-1554 EGTVPAGFWMTYSDG
+1554 TAYSDG
-1569 LPRILPA
+1569 LPRIKPA

-1589 NDDPTQ
+1589 DLNSDM
-1595 PIKALYFTKLAGD
+1595 PIQAVYFTKLEGD

-1618 CIDTTAMPKVNLG
+1618 RIDTAAMSKINLG
-1631 GEVLGKPGRIY
+1631 GEVPGKAGRIY
-1642 VYFEPAKVDQD
+1642 VYFEPAKADKD
-1653 YVWHQAG
+1653 YIWHQAG
-1660 TNFLMPWIAAD
+1660 TNFMLPWLAAD
-1671 EEAGSSSENAWKQY
+1671 EDAGNSSENAWKQY
-1685 PDVKRPDSKYL
+1685 PDVRRPDSKYL

-1703 YWHHRVTENGN
+1703 YWSWNVYDDNGKF
-1714 VIDENLYGV
+1714 IGTTDEYGV
-1723 GFYPSSYR
+1723 GFFPTNYR
-1731 YPTSNYEV
+1731 YPTNNYEV
-1739 RKAFVSIP
+1739 RKAFLSIP
-1747 RKGSASDDPGDD
+1747 RKGVLSDDPGDD
-1759 DQTFGAKKNLAPST
+1759 DQTFGAKSNISAKVNTNL
-1773 DANSDVVATAPVDL
+1773 DVVATAPVDL
-1787 IWGDDGGAL
+1787 VWGDDGGAL
-1796 SQSTGIATAPDAC
+1796 EQATSITTINSDN
-1809 GSSDN
+1809 GSSDDK
-1814 RVYNLQGQRV
+1814 VYNLQGQRV
-1824 VNPRRGVYIRGGK
+1824 YNPTRGVYIRGGK
-1837 KILIK
+1837 KIIIK

>member
-33 NDGGRILNC
+33 SDGGRILNC

-63 AVQVTTVQPLPS
+63 AVQVTTVQPLPAS
-75 SEDFDGKFHFTD
+75 KDFDGKFHFTD

-99 YAPLALRMITS
+99 YAPLALRMINA
-110 SDASQNTPLGTRAD
+110 SDVSQNTPLGTRAE
-124 FDALVSEAHR
+124 FDALVSEAHQ

-147 LFKGSASDAGVSV
+147 LFKGSADAAGVSV
-160 TSYDKN
+160 TAYDKN
-166 YTFDF
+166 YTFNF
-171 KDYTRKSI
+171 KDPTRESI

-191 VYVNGTSDTKGT
+191 VYVNGASDTKGT
-203 ENIAKAVAFVKEL
+203 DNIAKAVTFVKEL

-234 LYGQGYFSIQ
+234 LYGQGYYSIKG
-244 DDKSEQ
+244 DGSEQ
-250 NSGYT
+250 YSGYT

-261 YVHLDDNGKFNFS
+261 YVTMDDNGAFYVS

-289 AMNYSDD
+289 AMNYLDD
-296 NGTTKRDV
+296 GTTKRNV

-356 YTKYMRIVDAW
+356 YTKYMRVVDAW

-389 ANFKYEKG
+389 ANFKYEKE
-397 FKSSEITGVYAAEPT
+397 FQSSEITGVYAAEPT

-444 RPTDQIK
+444 RPTDQIA

-549 TAPKKI
+549 NAPKKI

-569 ETGATYDAAAR
+569 EVGATYDAAAR

-587 PVVSSSNATTAD
+587 PDASSSDATTAD

-640 TVTDASGVKWYYAR
+640 TVTDASGVEWHYAR

-678 TSFDDSPNKI
+678 TSFEAGPNKI

-801 LAKGEYTDQ
+801 LAKGTYTDQ

-828 PSGIAVLYNKAD
+828 PSGIAVLYNKDD
-840 VEGSFY
+840 VEDVAY

-866 ATGKYTVQYQIS
+866 ASDKYKVEYQIS
-878 NNKDFRNGQ
+878 NNKNFYNGYSHRYHD
-887 KGPLGDGTYLDYKT
+887 DGTYFDDKT
-901 YGWQTM
+901 LSWQTM
-907 KDANATVDVS
+907 NDANATADVS
-917 TGDFSDVKYYIRKR
+917 TSKFSSVKYYYRTR
-931 VRYGYSYIW
+931 NQYGRLTYTTYT
-940 KYIPLSNPPYSM
+940 PYSM
-952 TLYLKVRYRPA
+952 TLYLRVRYRPI

-968 ADWVST
+968 KDWVYT

-981 LYTGTTDGTL
+981 LYTGNSNGTL
-991 YNNQLYFNIPEGV
+991 YNNQLYFNLPEGV
-1004 APDSLSIYAWSDEA
+1004 EPDSLSIYAWSDEA

-1108 NHNRYVCRYT
+1108 NHGRYVCRYT

-1151 AGEDEFFSISQDD
+1151 AGEDEFYSISQDD

-1188 YYMDKKGEYNEEN
+1188 YYMDKDGNYDEEN

-1256 GERPDFITS
+1256 GERPDFVTS

-1294 RAADE
+1294 RAADK
-1299 VPTTNANH
+1299 VPTTDANH

-1318 WCGKDAIPK
+1318 WYGKDAIPK

-1373 YENGGTSYQYLPN
+1373 YENGGTSYEYVPN
-1386 NTSSRNETVS
+1386 NLSSRNETVS

-1441 GEPSKFVVPAFTL
+1441 GEPSKFVVPDFTL
-1454 EGNESKSTSSSETEY
+1454 EGNETKSTSSSETEY

-1488 NTPITFKAKADKK
+1488 NTPITFKAKDDKS
-1501 TTEERK
+1501 TGEQK

-1515 DAAKDSVPSAK
+1515 DAAKDSAPSAK

-1534 SYTKEELFNFRTLD
+1534 SYTQEELFNFRTTD
-1548 NGGDGS
+1548 KGGNSG
-1554 EGTVPAGFWMTYSDG
+1554 EGTVPAGYWMTYSDG
-1569 LPRILPA
+1569 LPRIRPA

-1589 NDDPTQ
+1589 NDDPKQ

-1631 GEVLGKPGRIY
+1631 GEVPDQAGRIY

-1671 EEAGSSSENAWKQY
+1671 VDAGSSSENAWKQY

-1703 YWHHRVTENGN
+1703 YWHHVVTENGT
-1714 VIDENLYGV
+1714 VVTDEYLYGV

-1747 RKGSASDDPGDD
+1747 RKGVLSDDPGDD
-1759 DQTFGAKKNLAPST
+1759 DQTFGAKRYLSAGTGSG
-1773 DANSDVVATAPVDL
+1773 SDVVATAPVDL

-1796 SQSTGIATAPDAC
+1796 SQTTGIATVPDAC
-1809 GSSDN
+1809 DSSDN
-1814 RVYNLQGQRV
+1814 RVYNLQGQCV
-1824 VNPRRGVYIRGGK
+1824 VNPSHGVYIRGGK

>member
-63 AVQVTTVQPLPS
+63 AVQVTTVQPLPT

-191 VYVNGTSDTKGT
+191 VYVNGTSDKKGDA
-203 ENIAKAVAFVKEL
+203 NIAKAVAFVKDL

-244 DDKSEQ
+244 DAKSEQ

-397 FKSSEITGVYAAEPT
+397 FQSSEITGVYAAEPT

-444 RPTDQIK
+444 RPTDQIA

-499 FQDGNNWAAGDPSKV
+499 FEDGNNWADGDPKKV
-514 GVVLDGTKTSGDV
+514 GVMLDGTKTSGDV

-541 WSSKQTGI
+541 WSSKQAGI
-549 TAPKKI
+549 NAPKKI

-640 TVTDASGVKWYYAR
+640 TVTDASGVEWHYAR

-991 YNNQLYFNIPEGV
+991 YNNQLYFNLPEGV
-1004 APDSLSIYAWSDEA
+1004 EPDSLSIYAWSDEA

-1077 LIVMLGTDDVNN
+1077 LIVMLGTDDVDE

-1151 AGEDEFFSISQDD
+1151 AGEDEFYSISQDD

-1188 YYMDKKGEYNEEN
+1188 YYMDKTGDYNEEN
-1201 PNQNWKSGFWEGTND
+1201 PTQNWKSGFWEGTND

-1244 TGQMINGKSLRF
+1244 TGQMINGKLLRF
-1256 GERPDFITS
+1256 GERPDFVTS
-1265 FVPDEAKND
+1265 FVPDETKND

-1299 VPTTNANH
+1299 VPTTTANH

-1318 WCGKDAIPK
+1318 WYGKDDIPK
-1327 DGETPTET
+1327 DGETPMET

-1373 YENGGTSYQYLPN
+1373 YENGGTSYQYLHN
-1386 NTSSRNETVS
+1386 NLSSRNETVS

-1441 GEPSKFVVPAFTL
+1441 GEPSKFVVPTFTL

-1488 NTPITFKAKADKK
+1488 NTPVTFKTKADKTDAEK
-1501 TTEERK
+1501 K
-1507 TIVPLNTD
+1507 TIIKLTTD
-1515 DAAKDSVPSAK
+1515 DAMQDSEPAAK
-1526 FMLGFNVM
+1526 FMLGFNVAR
-1534 SYTKEELFNFRTLD
+1534 YTQEELFNFRALD
-1548 NGGDGS
+1548 ESRSGDKLPDGYW
-1554 EGTVPAGFWMTYSDG
+1554 TAYSDG
-1569 LPRILPA
+1569 LPRIKPA

-1589 NDDPTQ
+1589 SLNSDM
-1595 PIKALYFTKLAGD
+1595 PIQAVYFTKLEGD

-1618 CIDTTAMPKVNLG
+1618 RIDTAAMSKINLG
-1631 GEVLGKPGRIY
+1631 GEVPGKAGRIY
-1642 VYFEPAKVDQD
+1642 VYFEPAKVDKD
-1653 YVWHQAG
+1653 YIWHQAG
-1660 TNFLMPWIAAD
+1660 TNFMLPWLAAD
-1671 EEAGSSSENAWKQY
+1671 EDAGNSSENAWKQY
-1685 PDVKRPDSKYL
+1685 PDVRRPDSKYL

-1703 YWHHRVTENGN
+1703 YWSWNVYDDNGKF
-1714 VIDENLYGV
+1714 IGTTDEYGV
-1723 GFYPSSYR
+1723 GFFPTNYR
-1731 YPTSNYEV
+1731 YPTNNYEV
-1739 RKAFVSIP
+1739 RKAFLSIP
-1747 RKGSASDDPGDD
+1747 RKGVLSDDPGDD
-1759 DQTFGAKKNLAPST
+1759 DQTFGAKSNISAKVNTNL
-1773 DANSDVVATAPVDL
+1773 DVVATAPVDL
-1787 IWGDDGGAL
+1787 VWGDDGGAL
-1796 SQSTGIATAPDAC
+1796 EQATSITTINSDN
-1809 GSSDN
+1809 GSSDDK
-1814 RVYNLQGQRV
+1814 VYNLQGQRV
-1824 VNPRRGVYIRGGK
+1824 YNPTRGVYIRGGK
-1837 KILIK
+1837 KIIIK

>member
-49 IKAKLGEIKAANFS
+49 IKAKIGEIKAANFS

-99 YAPLALRMITS
+99 YAPLDLRMINA
-110 SDASQNTPLGTRAD
+110 SDASQNTPLGTRAE
-124 FDALVSEAHR
+124 FDALVSEAHQ

-147 LFKGSASDAGVSV
+147 LFKGSAEAAGVSV
-160 TSYDKN
+160 TAYDKD

-171 KDYTRKSI
+171 KDPTRKSI

-191 VYVNGTSDTKGT
+191 VYVNGTSDTKGD
-203 ENIAKAVAFVKEL
+203 ENIAKAVDFVKEL
-216 YAAGADGIC
+216 CAAGVDGIC

-244 DDKSEQ
+244 DDGSEQ

-261 YVHLDDNGKFNFS
+261 YVTMDANGAFKVS

-296 NGTTKRDV
+296 GTTKRDV

-346 DGYWNRPMRE
+346 DGYWNRLMRE
-356 YTKYMRIVDAW
+356 YTKYMRVVDAW

-397 FKSSEITGVYAAEPT
+397 FQSSEITGVYAAEPT

-444 RPTDQIK
+444 RPTDQIA

-471 YFARPYSQSGSFKL
+471 YFARPYSQSSSFKL

-499 FQDGNNWAAGDPSKV
+499 FEDGNNWADGDPKKV

-541 WSSKQTGI
+541 WSSKQAGI
-549 TAPKKI
+549 NAPKKI
-555 KFTVGDF
+555 RFTVGDF

-569 ETGATYDAAAR
+569 EAGATYDAAAR

-587 PVVSSSNATTAD
+587 PDASASNATTAD

-607 DIGGSEHDFY
+607 DIGSSERDFY

-624 AGAFDNENWP
+624 AGAFDNESWP

-662 VLYNDNIIIS
+662 VLYKDNIIIS

-678 TSFDDSPNKI
+678 TSFDDGPNKI
-688 GQTATIGT
+688 GETATIGT

-726 DVANEPIRFKGA
+726 DVANEPLRFKGA

-840 VEGSFY
+840 VEGSVY
-846 AVSPVSGQANKDI
+846 AVSPVSGQANQDI

-866 ATGKYTVQYQIS
+866 ATGNYTVQYQIS
-878 NNKDFRNGQ
+878 NNKNFKNSNYRSYHD
-887 KGPLGDGTYLDYKT
+887 DGTYFVDKT
-901 YGWQTM
+901 LSWQTM
-907 KDANATVDVS
+907 NDANATADVS
-917 TGDFSDVKYYIRKR
+917 TSDFSGVKYYYRTRGKH
-931 VRYGYSYIW
+931 GIW
-940 KYIPLSNPPYSM
+940 KYWSYDPYSM
-952 TLYLKVRYRPA
+952 TLYLRVRYR
-963 TSTSD
+963 STSE
-968 ADWVST
+968 ADWVYT
-974 STPYSYF
+974 TTPYSYF
-981 LYTGTTDGTL
+981 LYTGETNGQL

-1004 APDSLSIYAWSDEA
+1004 EPDSLSIYAWSDEA

-1027 GGDRLQKYYSST
+1027 GGDRLQKYYSSK

-1053 YNYKTYT
+1053 YDYKTYT
-1060 VDYGWW
+1060 VDYGWSK
-1066 IGTDNVIKDDQ
+1066 DNVIKDNQ
-1077 LIVMLGTDDVNN
+1077 LIVMLGTDDVKN
-1089 IKAGYY
+1089 IKAGFY

-1141 TQQLETVELS
+1141 TQQLETVELA
-1151 AGEDEFFSISQDD
+1151 AGEDEFYSISQDD

-1188 YYMDKKGEYNEEN
+1188 YYMDKKGEYNEDK
-1201 PNQNWKSGFWEGTND
+1201 PNQDWKSGFWEGTND
-1216 SDPIRLS
+1216 SDPIHLS
-1223 YEPNESNELSVNGAK
+1223 YEPNESNELSVNGVK

-1256 GERPDFITS
+1256 GERPDFVTS
-1265 FVPDEAKND
+1265 FVPDETKND

-1307 VIDNWFMYRGL
+1307 VIDNWSMYCGL
-1318 WCGKDAIPK
+1318 WYDKDDIPVIK
-1327 DGETPTET
+1327 DGETTTET

-1373 YENGGTSYQYLPN
+1373 YENGGTSYQYVPN
-1386 NTSSRNETVS
+1386 NLSSRNETVS

-1404 NDAASGQTKDP
+1404 NDAASGQTVKDP

-1429 KGSDISISNNVD
+1429 KGSAISISNNVD

-1488 NTPITFKAKADKK
+1488 NTPITFKAKADKS
-1501 TTEERK
+1501 TDERK

-1515 DAAKDSVPSAK
+1515 DAAKDSAPSAK

-1548 NGGDGS
+1548 NGGSGS
-1554 EGTVPAGFWMTYSDG
+1554 EGTVPEGFWMTYSDG
-1569 LPRILPA
+1569 LPRLRPS

-1589 NDDPTQ
+1589 NDDPKQ

-1618 CIDTTAMPKVNLG
+1618 CIDTAAIPKVNLG
-1631 GEVLGKPGRIY
+1631 GEVPGQAGRIY

-1653 YVWHQAG
+1653 YVWHQTG

-1671 EEAGSSSENAWKQY
+1671 EDAESSSENAWKQY

-1703 YWHHRVTENGN
+1703 YWHHVVKEDGK
-1714 VIDENLYGV
+1714 VITDENLYGV

-1747 RKGSASDDPGDD
+1747 RKGVASDDPGDD
-1759 DQTFGAKKNLAPST
+1759 DQTFGAKRYLSAGTGNG
-1773 DANSDVVATAPVDL
+1773 SDVVATAPVDL

-1796 SQSTGIATAPDAC
+1796 LQATGIATVPDAC